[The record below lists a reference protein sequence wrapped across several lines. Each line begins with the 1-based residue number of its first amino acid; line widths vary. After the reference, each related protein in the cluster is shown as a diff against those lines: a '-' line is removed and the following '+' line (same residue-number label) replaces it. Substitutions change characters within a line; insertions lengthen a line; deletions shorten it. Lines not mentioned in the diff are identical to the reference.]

1 MFQATHDKL
10 FGIDTF
16 CSDTVCVFACRHPN
30 SSDPLDRLAL
40 SNPANETSNSVTNAD
55 DVQVKSIHDVLEQ
68 YRKVAFD
75 EYDKGAHFERLMQA
89 FLKTE
94 PQYEALYDEVWRWT
108 EYPERGTRPDTGI
121 DLVARNRDTREL
133 TAIQCK
139 FFSPKTTVTKGMLD
153 SFLSASGKN
162 TAEGLPEFTSRL
174 IISTSDTWG
183 KNAEDAI
190 VGQSVPVERLRV
202 QDLDDSSIDWSQF
215 VWNEPEKL
223 EKKLLKTP
231 FDYQTVAIDDVVA
244 GFADRDRGKL
254 IMACGTGKTFT
265 SLRLAEKVVPL
276 GGTVLFLVPSIALLS
291 QTLKEWT
298 IQAEESMRSFAVCSD
313 VSVGKRR
320 TEEDIPVTDLAF
332 PATTDASALVKQYG
346 SGNAADKITVIF
358 STYQSLSVVAKAQ
371 GMGLPE
377 FDLIVCD
384 EAHRTTGA
392 AMSDDDES
400 AFMKVHDQDFLRGK
414 KRLYMTATPRIFSDG
429 TRKKAGEIG
438 AKLADMDDET
448 VYGPEFHRL
457 GFGQAVS
464 MGRLTD
470 YKVLVLAVDEGF
482 VAREFQSLMSQ
493 DGYELAMEDT
503 AKIVGTWNGLS
514 KRSVIPGE
522 YEDDP
527 SPMQRAVMFAKD
539 IATSRK
545 LADAFQQVVEGE
557 IERIE
562 SSGDGTSRLL
572 HAEARHVDGTQ
583 SMLVRNEKL
592 DWLKEPSPES
602 TVRIL
607 SNAKCLSEGVDVPA
621 LDAVMFMNPRKSV
634 VDVVQSVGRV
644 MRKMAGKKF
653 GYVILPI
660 GIPSGVEPAEALNNN
675 DKYRVV
681 WQVLQALRAHDERFD
696 AEVNKI
702 DLTKKTSRLM
712 VDVIGAHGSSSGD
725 DEDSA
730 TKGADRVQTALKLD
744 FSKIEAWR
752 EAILSKIVQKV
763 GQRRYWENW
772 ATDVAAIAEAHS
784 TRINALVKGDNK
796 LIRDEFEAFTEGLRL
811 NLNPDISHDDAVQMI
826 SQHLITQPVFDAL
839 FEGYAFS
846 ENNPVSLVMNA
857 MVKVLDGENLEN
869 ETSKLESFYESV
881 RTRASGI
888 DDAAAKQTIVKDLY
902 EKFFSTAF
910 SKTSEKLGI
919 VYTPNEIVD
928 FIIHS
933 VNDILK
939 DEFNATLSDE
949 GIHILDPFTGTGTF
963 IVRLLQSG
971 LIKPHDLA
979 RKYRYELHA
988 NEIVLL
994 AYYVAA
1000 INIEETY
1007 HSLRGGEYVPFDGI
1021 VLTDTFQMFEDDDE
1035 LDDMGIFQANNDRVI
1050 AQKERDI
1057 RVIIGNPPY
1066 SAGQKTGNDDNAN
1079 NEYRTLDGKIRDT
1092 YAKRSTATNKN
1103 NLYDSYIRAIRWASD
1118 RIGDE
1123 GIVAYVS
1130 NGGYIDGNTADG
1142 LRLSLTDEFTS
1153 IYIFNLRG
1161 NQRTAGEQSRREG
1174 GKVFGSGSRATI
1186 AIAVFVKNPAKQ
1198 TPGNVYYHDIGDY
1211 LTREQKL
1218 GKIAGFGSLST
1229 VPWKQIEPSAEGD
1242 WTTHRRTDFAGF
1254 APLGTKRGEASP
1266 VARVFR
1272 EYSLGVKTSR
1282 DAWVSNFSRAAVI
1295 ASTERFVEFFN
1306 SQVVESEFAKSSGM
1320 DFAQDMDAKR
1330 MSWNRPDISRLANGR
1345 SLQFDKKRVFPESY
1359 RPFQRTH
1366 IAFDRSLNDM
1376 VYRLDVMFPNP
1387 QTDNFGIVATG
1398 VGAAM
1403 EFTCLVVAGI
1413 PDLASFGAQT
1423 NAQFFPRFTY
1433 HAIEHDPSALFP
1445 GDGTLGVFDEMDG
1458 KLTASA
1464 QSGYERIDNIT
1475 DEILTDY
1482 RQSFGKGVSKD
1493 DIFFYVY
1500 ALLHS
1505 REYRVEFEADLKKML
1520 PRVPK
1525 VKAFREFVKAGRELS
1540 RLHLDYETVEPY
1552 PLTEIA
1558 KTDASLRVIK
1568 MRYAKEGKQENKTS
1582 IVYNDDITLTGI
1594 PEAAQEYMV
1603 GSRSALDWII
1613 ERYQVK
1619 TDKASGII
1627 NDPNDWGD
1635 EHDDT
1640 RYIINLV
1647 KRIAAVSVETVKIV
1661 KGLPSLEVI
1670 A

>member
-1 MFQATHDKL
+1 MT
-10 FGIDTF
+10 
-16 CSDTVCVFACRHPN
+16 N
-30 SSDPLDRLAL
+30 SSI
-40 SNPANETSNSVTNAD
+40 T
-55 DVQVKSIHDVLEQ
+55 SIHDILDQ

-89 FLKTE
+89 FLRTE
-94 PQYEALYDEVWRWT
+94 PQYAELYDEVWRWS
-108 EYPERGTRPDTGI
+108 EYPERGNRPDTGV
-121 DLVARNRDTREL
+121 DLVARSRDTGEL

-139 FFSPKTTVTKGMLD
+139 FFAPSTTVTKAMLD
-153 SFLSASGKN
+153 SFLSASGKM
-162 TAEGLPEFTSRL
+162 TVDYTPEFTSRL
-174 IISTSDTWG
+174 VISTSDTWG

-190 VGQSVPVERLRV
+190 AGQSIPVERLRV

-215 VWNEPEKL
+215 VWNEPARL
-223 EKKLLKTP
+223 EKKRLKTP
-231 FDYQTVAIDDVVA
+231 FDYQRTAIDDVVT

-298 IQAEESMRSFAVCSD
+298 IQAEVPMRSFAVCSD

-332 PATTDASALVKQYG
+332 PSTTNASALVKQFASGDG
-346 SGNAADKITVIF
+346 SDKLTVIF
-358 STYQSLSVVAKAQ
+358 STYQSLPVIAQAQ

-377 FDLIVCD
+377 FDLIVSD

-400 AFMKVHDQDFLRGK
+400 AFMKVHDQTFVQGN

-438 AKLADMDDET
+438 AKLADMDDEA

-470 YKVLVLAVDEGF
+470 YKVLVLAVDESF
-482 VAREFQSLMSQ
+482 VAREFQSLMSR

-545 LADAFQQVVEGE
+545 LSDAFQQVVEGE

-562 SSGDGTSRLL
+562 ASGEDTSRLL

-660 GIPSGVEPAEALNNN
+660 AIPGGVEPDEALNNN
-675 DKYRVV
+675 DKYRIV

-702 DLTKKTSRLM
+702 DLTKKTNRLM
-712 VDVIGAHGSSSGD
+712 VDVIGAGGGKSD
-725 DEDSA
+725 DEEDSA
-730 TKGADRVQTALKLD
+730 TKGANKVQGALQLD

-752 EAILSKIVQKV
+752 DAILSKIVQKV

-772 ATDVAAIAEAHS
+772 AKDVGEIAQAHS
-784 TRINALVKGDNK
+784 ARINALVKGDNK
-796 LIRDEFEAFTEGLRL
+796 RIREEFEAFTEGLRL
-811 NLNPDISHDDAVQMI
+811 NLNPDISHADAVQML

-846 ENNPVSLVMNA
+846 ENNPVSQVMNA
-857 MVKVLDGENLEN
+857 MVEVLDGENLEN
-869 ETSKLESFYESV
+869 ETTKLESFYESV
-881 RTRASGI
+881 RVRAAGI
-888 DDAAAKQTIVKDLY
+888 DDAAAKQTIVKELY

-939 DEFNATLSDE
+939 DEFDTSISDE
-949 GIHILDPFTGTGTF
+949 GVHVLDPFTGTGTF

-1007 HSLRGGEYVPFDGI
+1007 HALRGGEYVPFDGI

-1066 SAGQKTGNDDNAN
+1066 SKGQSSGNDDNAN
-1079 NEYRTLDGKIRDT
+1079 NSYPTLDGRIRDT

-1142 LRLSLTDEFTS
+1142 LRLSLIDEFTS
-1153 IYIFNLRG
+1153 VYIFNLRG

-1186 AIAVFVKNPAKQ
+1186 AIAIFVKNPKQQ
-1198 TPGNVYYHDIGDY
+1198 TPGSLYYYDIGDY
-1211 LTREQKL
+1211 LDTKQKL
-1218 GKIAGFGSLST
+1218 ARIAVFGSVASL
-1229 VPWKQIEPSAEGD
+1229 PWKQIEPSPEGD
-1242 WTTHRRTDFAGF
+1242 WTANRSVAFGGF
-1254 APLGTKRGEASP
+1254 SPIGEKDKTKSRETRYFHSFSRGLAT
-1266 VARVFR
+1266 A
-1272 EYSLGVKTSR
+1272 R
-1282 DAWVSNFSRAAVI
+1282 DAWVQNYSEALVRSNVIRMVDFYNSEVERAALEG
-1295 ASTERFVEFFN
+1295 TRYLRDNDGTRF
-1306 SQVVESEFAKSSGM
+1306 
-1320 DFAQDMDAKR
+1320 
-1330 MSWNRPDISRLANGR
+1330 SWNHG
-1345 SLQFDKKRVFPESY
+1345 DKKRIESRKRLSVPSEPPRVATY
-1359 RPFQRTH
+1359 RAYQRSYVE
-1366 IAFDRSLNDM
+1366 FDRDLNDA
-1376 VYRLDVMFPNP
+1376 VYRLEEAFPVRGAENS
-1387 QTDNFGIVATG
+1387 GIVVTG

-1403 EFTCLVVAGI
+1403 DFTALLVDSI
-1413 PDLASFGAQT
+1413 PDLSIFGAQT
-1423 NAQFFPRFTY
+1423 NAQFFPRYTY
-1433 HAIEHDPSALFP
+1433 RAVERDPSSLFP
-1445 GDGTLGVFDEMDG
+1445 EDGTLGVFDEMDG
-1458 KLTASA
+1458 KLTATA
-1464 QSGYERIDNIT
+1464 TPGFERIDNIT

-1482 RQSFGKGVSKD
+1482 RQSFREGVSKD

-1500 ALLHS
+1500 GLLHS
-1505 REYRVEFEADLKKML
+1505 RQYRAQFEADLKKMM
-1520 PRVPK
+1520 PRIPK
-1525 VKAFREFVKAGRELS
+1525 VKAFKQFVEAGRALS
-1540 RLHLDYETVEPY
+1540 ELHLNYETVEPY
-1552 PLTEIA
+1552 PLIENVTPN
-1558 KTDASLRVIK
+1558 ASLRVIK
-1568 MRYAKEGKQENKTS
+1568 MRYAKEGRQDNKTT
-1582 IVYNDDITLTGI
+1582 IIYNDDITLAGI
-1594 PEAAQEYMV
+1594 PEEAQEYRL

-1619 TDKASGII
+1619 TDKASGIV
-1627 NDPNDWGD
+1627 NDPNAWGD
-1635 EHDDT
+1635 EHGDP
-1640 RYIINLV
+1640 RYILDLI
-1647 KRIAAVSVETVKIV
+1647 KRITTVSVETVKIV
-1661 KGLPSLEVI
+1661 SGLPSLEVVG

>member
-1 MFQATHDKL
+1 MK
-10 FGIDTF
+10 
-16 CSDTVCVFACRHPN
+16 
-30 SSDPLDRLAL
+30 
-40 SNPANETSNSVTNAD
+40 NPSIA
-55 DVQVKSIHDVLEQ
+55 SIHDVLDQ

-89 FLKTE
+89 FLRTE
-94 PQYEALYDEVWRWT
+94 PQYAELYDEVWRWS
-108 EYPERGTRPDTGI
+108 EYPKRGTRPDTGV
-121 DLVARNRDTREL
+121 DLVARSRDTGEL

-139 FFSPKTTVTKGMLD
+139 FFAPSTTVTKAMLD
-153 SFLSASGKN
+153 SFLSASGKM
-162 TAEGLPEFTSRL
+162 TVDYTPEFASRL
-174 IISTSDTWG
+174 VISTSDTWG

-190 VGQSVPVERLRV
+190 AGQSIPVERLRV

-215 VWNEPEKL
+215 VWDEPARL
-223 EKKLLKTP
+223 EKKRLKTP
-231 FDYQTVAIDDVVA
+231 FDYQRTAIDDVVA

-265 SLRLAEKVVPL
+265 SLRLAERIVPL
-276 GGTVLFLVPSIALLS
+276 GGTVLFLMPSIALLS

-298 IQAEESMRSFAVCSD
+298 IQAEVPMRSFAVCSD

-332 PATTDASALVKQYG
+332 PATTNASALVKQFTSGDG
-346 SGNAADKITVIF
+346 SDKLTVIF
-358 STYQSLSVVAKAQ
+358 STYQSLPVISKAQ
-371 GMGLPE
+371 EMGLPE
-377 FDLIVCD
+377 FDLIVSD

-400 AFMKVHDQDFLRGK
+400 AFIKVHDQTFVQGK

-429 TRKKAGEIG
+429 TRKKAGEID
-438 AKLADMDDET
+438 AKLADMDDEA

-470 YKVLVLAVDEGF
+470 YKVLVLAVDESF

-545 LADAFQQVVEGE
+545 LSDAFQQVVEGE
-557 IERIE
+557 IDRIE
-562 SSGDGTSRLL
+562 ASGEDTSRLL

-660 GIPSGVEPAEALNNN
+660 AIPGGIEPDEALNNN

-702 DLTKKTSRLM
+702 DLTKKTNRLM
-712 VDVIGAHGSSSGD
+712 VDVIGAGGGKSD
-725 DEDSA
+725 DEEDSA
-730 TKGADRVQTALKLD
+730 TKGADKVQGALQLD

-752 EAILSKIVQKV
+752 DAILSKIVQKV

-772 ATDVAAIAEAHS
+772 AKDVGEIAQAHS
-784 TRINALVKGDNK
+784 ERINALVKGDNK

-811 NLNPDISHDDAVQMI
+811 NLNPDITHDDAVQML

-846 ENNPVSLVMNA
+846 ENNPVSQVMNA
-857 MVKVLDGENLEN
+857 MVQVLDGENLEN
-869 ETSKLESFYESV
+869 ETTKLESFYESV
-881 RTRASGI
+881 RVRASGI
-888 DDAAAKQTIVKDLY
+888 DDAAAKQTIVKELY

-939 DEFNATLSDE
+939 DEFDTSISDE
-949 GIHILDPFTGTGTF
+949 GVHVLDPFTGTGTF

-1007 HSLRGGEYVPFDGI
+1007 HALRGGEYVPFDGI

-1066 SAGQKTGNDDNAN
+1066 SAGQKSGNDDNAN
-1079 NEYRTLDGKIRDT
+1079 NSYPTLDGKIRDT

-1130 NGGYIDGNTADG
+1130 NGGYIDSNTADG
-1142 LRLSLTDEFTS
+1142 LRLSLIDEFTS
-1153 IYIFNLRG
+1153 VFVFNLRG

-1186 AIAVFVKNPAKQ
+1186 AIAIFVKNPQHQ
-1198 TPGNVYYHDIGDY
+1198 TPGTLYYYDIGDY
-1211 LTREQKL
+1211 LDTRQKL
-1218 GKIAGFGSLST
+1218 SKIAGFRSAT
-1229 VPWKQIEPSAEGD
+1229 VLPWKQIEPTLEGD
-1242 WTTHRRTDFAGF
+1242 WTSRRNNEFAKF
-1254 APLGTKRGEASP
+1254 TPIGEKDKAKSRET
-1266 VARVFR
+1266 RVFGS
-1272 EYSLGVKTSR
+1272 YSRGLATAR
-1282 DAWVSNFSRAAVI
+1282 DSWVYNFSESVVLRN
-1295 ASTERFVEFFN
+1295 ASAMVEFFN
-1306 SQVVESEFAKSSGM
+1306 GEVDRRDNAISAGKPFKRDS
-1320 DFAQDMDAKR
+1320 DATK
-1330 MSWNRPDISRLANGR
+1330 MSWNRADAVKLERGEKLATAAVTARIGI
-1345 SLQFDKKRVFPESY
+1345 Y
-1359 RPFQRTH
+1359 RPFQKQYVV
-1366 IAFDRSLNDM
+1366 FDRELNDM
-1376 VYRLDVMFPNP
+1376 VYKLNEVFPLRDAENA
-1387 QTDNFGIVATG
+1387 GIYFTG
-1398 VGAAM
+1398 LGAQKPFSALIVGA
-1403 EFTCLVVAGI
+1403 I
-1413 PDLASFGAQT
+1413 PDLNLWGSEGG
-1423 NAQFFPRFTY
+1423 QFFPRYTY
-1433 HAIEHDPSALFP
+1433 RAIESDPSSLFP
-1445 GDGTLGVFDEMDG
+1445 EDGTLGVFDETNA
-1458 KLTASA
+1458 KLTMPDTP
-1464 QSGYERIDNIT
+1464 GFERIDNIT

-1482 RQSFGKGVSKD
+1482 RQSFGKGVTKD

-1500 ALLHS
+1500 GLLHS
-1505 REYRVEFEADLKKML
+1505 REYRAEFEADLKKML
-1520 PRVPK
+1520 PRIPK
-1525 VKAFREFVKAGRELS
+1525 VKAFKQFVEAGRALS
-1540 RLHLDYETVEPY
+1540 DLHLNYETVEPY
-1552 PLTEIA
+1552 PLIENVTPN
-1558 KTDASLRVIK
+1558 ASLRVTK
-1568 MRYAKEGKQENKTS
+1568 MRYAKEGRQDNKTT
-1582 IVYNDDITLTGI
+1582 IIYNDDITLTDI
-1594 PEAAQEYMV
+1594 PEEAQEYLL

-1619 TDKASGII
+1619 TDKASGIV
-1627 NDPNDWGD
+1627 NDPNAWGD
-1635 EHDDT
+1635 EHGDP
-1640 RYIINLV
+1640 RYILDLI
-1647 KRIAAVSVETVKIV
+1647 KRITTVSVETVKIV
-1661 KGLPSLEVI
+1661 SGLASLEVVG

>member
-1 MFQATHDKL
+1 M
-10 FGIDTF
+10 
-16 CSDTVCVFACRHPN
+16 
-30 SSDPLDRLAL
+30 
-40 SNPANETSNSVTNAD
+40 SN
-55 DVQVKSIHDVLEQ
+55 DVHVSSIHDVLEQ

-75 EYDKGAHFERLMQA
+75 EYAKGAHFERLMQA
-89 FLKTE
+89 FLRTE
-94 PQYEALYDEVWRWT
+94 PQYAELYDEVWLWS
-108 EYPERGTRPDTGI
+108 EYPERGTRTDTGV
-121 DLVARNRDTREL
+121 DLVARNRDTGDL

-139 FFSPKTTVTKGMLD
+139 FFAPTTTVTKAMLD
-153 SFLSASGKN
+153 SFLSASGKTTEN
-162 TAEGLPEFTSRL
+162 GTPEFTSRL
-174 IISTSDTWG
+174 VISTSDKWG

-190 VGQSVPVERLRV
+190 SGQSIPVERLRV

-215 VWNEPEKL
+215 VWNEPAKL
-223 EKKLLKTP
+223 EKKRLKTP
-231 FDYQTVAIDDVVA
+231 FDYQRTAIADVVA

-276 GGTVLFLVPSIALLS
+276 GGTVLFLMPSIALLS

-298 IQAEESMRSFAVCSD
+298 IQAEVPMRSFAVCSD

-332 PATTDASALVKQYG
+332 PATTNASALVKQFDSGDG
-346 SGNAADKITVIF
+346 SDKLTVIF
-358 STYQSLSVVAKAQ
+358 STYQSLPVISKAQ

-377 FDLIVCD
+377 FDLIVSD

-400 AFMKVHDQDFLRGK
+400 AFMKVHDQSFVQGK

-438 AKLADMDDET
+438 AKLADMDDEA

-470 YKVLVLAVDEGF
+470 YKVLVLAVDESF

-514 KRSVIPGE
+514 KRSVQENE
-522 YEDDP
+522 YADDP

-557 IERIE
+557 IDRI
-562 SSGDGTSRLL
+562 GATGKDTATLL

-660 GIPSGVEPAEALNNN
+660 AIPGGVEPDEALNNN

-702 DLTKKTSRLM
+702 DLTKKTNRLM
-712 VDVIGAHGSSSGD
+712 VDVIGAGGGKSD
-725 DEDSA
+725 DEEDSA
-730 TKGADRVQTALKLD
+730 TKGADKVQSALQLD

-752 EAILSKIVQKV
+752 DAILSKIVQKV

-772 ATDVAAIAEAHS
+772 AKDVADIAQAH
-784 TRINALVKGDNK
+784 TERINALVGGDNK
-796 LIRDEFEAFTEGLRL
+796 FIRDEFEAFTEGLRL
-811 NLNPDISHDDAVQMI
+811 NLNPDISHDDAVQML

-839 FEGYAFS
+839 FEGYEFS
-846 ENNPVSLVMNA
+846 ENNPVSQVMGA
-857 MVKVLDGENLEN
+857 MVKVLEGANLGT
-869 ETSKLESFYESV
+869 ETAQLESFYESV
-881 RTRASGI
+881 RTRAAGI
-888 DDAAAKQTIVKDLY
+888 DDAAAKQTIVKELY

-939 DEFNATLSDE
+939 DEFDATLSDE

-1066 SAGQKTGNDDNAN
+1066 SKGQTSGNDDNAN
-1079 NEYRTLDGKIRDT
+1079 NSYPTLDGKIRDT

-1118 RIGDE
+1118 RIGDS
-1123 GIVAYVS
+1123 GVVAYVS

-1142 LRLSLTDEFTS
+1142 LRLSLIDEFTS
-1153 IYIFNLRG
+1153 VYIFNLRG

-1186 AIAVFVKNPAKQ
+1186 AIALFVKNPKQQ
-1198 TPGNVYYHDIGDY
+1198 TPGNLYYYDIGDY
-1211 LTREQKL
+1211 LDTKQKL
-1218 GKIAGFGSLST
+1218 SKIAGFGSAATL
-1229 VPWKQIEPSAEGD
+1229 PWKQIEPSPEGD
-1242 WTTHRRTDFAGF
+1242 WTNKRNDEFAKF
-1254 APLGTKRGEASP
+1254 TPIGEKDKAKSRET
-1266 VARVFR
+1266 RVFAS
-1272 EYSLGVKTSR
+1272 YSRGLATAR
-1282 DAWVSNFSRAAVI
+1282 DAWVYGFSRANVLANTQRMVD
-1295 ASTERFVEFFN
+1295 FYN
-1306 SQVVESEFAKSSGM
+1306 DQLAKSER
-1320 DFAQDMDAKR
+1320 AKSDGKHFYR
-1330 MSWNRPDISRLANGR
+1330 DNDPTKISWNYGDTARLEKGAPMTLDASR
-1345 SLQFDKKRVFPESY
+1345 SLYRSMY
-1359 RPFQRTH
+1359 RPFTKEFVV
-1366 IAFDRSLNDM
+1366 FDRALNDAT
-1376 VYRLDVMFPNP
+1376 YLLDRFYPAPGAENLGFYLNG
-1387 QTDNFGIVATG
+1387 THATADF
-1398 VGAAM
+1398 AALM
-1403 EFTCLVVAGI
+1403 LELLPCL
-1413 PDLASFGAQT
+1413 DLYGKGG
-1423 NAQFFPRFTY
+1423 QFFPRYTY
-1433 HAIEHDPSALFP
+1433 RAIENDPSSLFP
-1445 GDGTLGVFDEMDG
+1445 DDGTLGVFDEMDN
-1458 KLTASA
+1458 KLTAPA
-1464 QSGYERIDNIT
+1464 TSGFERIDNIT

-1482 RQSFGKGVSKD
+1482 RQAFGKGVTKD

-1500 ALLHS
+1500 GLLHS
-1505 REYRVEFEADLKKML
+1505 REYRAEFEADLKKML
-1520 PRVPK
+1520 PRIPK
-1525 VKAFREFVKAGRELS
+1525 VKAFKQFVEAGRALS
-1540 RLHLDYETVEPY
+1540 ELHLNYETVEPY
-1552 PLTEIA
+1552 PLIENATPN
-1558 KTDASLRVIK
+1558 ASLRVTK
-1568 MRYAKEGKQENKTS
+1568 MRYAKEGRQDNKTT
-1582 IVYNDDITLTGI
+1582 IIYNDGITLTGI
-1594 PEAAQEYMV
+1594 PEEAQEYLL

-1619 TDKASGII
+1619 TDKASGIV
-1627 NDPNDWGD
+1627 NDPNAWGE
-1635 EHDDT
+1635 EHGDP
-1640 RYIINLV
+1640 RYILDLI
-1647 KRIAAVSVETVKIV
+1647 KRITTVSVETVKIV
-1661 KGLPSLEVI
+1661 NGLPSLEVI
-1670 A
+1670 S

>member
-1 MFQATHDKL
+1 M
-10 FGIDTF
+10 
-16 CSDTVCVFACRHPN
+16 
-30 SSDPLDRLAL
+30 
-40 SNPANETSNSVTNAD
+40 TN
-55 DVQVKSIHDVLEQ
+55 DVEVSSIHDVLEQ

-89 FLKTE
+89 FLQTE
-94 PQYEALYDEVWRWT
+94 PQYESLYDQVWRWS
-108 EYPERGTRPDTGI
+108 EYPERGTRTDTGI
-121 DLVARNRDTREL
+121 DLVARNRDTGEL

-139 FFSPKTTVTKGMLD
+139 FFAPKTTVTKGMLD
-153 SFLSASGKN
+153 SFLSASGKM
-162 TAEGLPEFTSRL
+162 TVDFMPEFASRL
-174 IISTSDTWG
+174 VISTSDTWG

-190 VGQSVPVERLRV
+190 ADQSIPVERLRV
-202 QDLDDSSIDWSQF
+202 QDLDESSIDWSQF
-215 VWNEPEKL
+215 VWGDPGDLKKL
-223 EKKLLKTP
+223 ERKKP
-231 FDYQTVAIDDVVA
+231 FDYQREAISDVVD
-244 GFADRDRGKL
+244 GFETSERGKL

-265 SLRLAEKVVPL
+265 SLRLAEQVVPL

-298 IQAEESMRSFAVCSD
+298 IQAEVPLRSFAVCSD

-320 TEEDIPVTDLAF
+320 TEEDIPVRDLAF
-332 PATTDASALVKQYG
+332 PATTNASALVKQFSQG
-346 SGNAADKITVIF
+346 DASEKLTVVF
-358 STYQSLSVVAKAQ
+358 STYQSLPVISKAQ
-371 GMGLPE
+371 ALGLPE

-392 AMSDDDES
+392 AINSEDES
-400 AFMKVHDQDFLRGK
+400 AFMKVHDQSFVQGK

-429 TRKKAGEIG
+429 TRKKAGELG
-438 AKLADMDDET
+438 AKLADMDDEQ

-482 VAREFQSLMSQ
+482 VAREFQGLMSQ

-539 IATSRK
+539 IATSKK
-545 LADAFQQVVEGE
+545 LSDAFQQVIEGE

-562 SSGDGTSRLL
+562 ASGEDTSRLL
-572 HAEARHVDGTQ
+572 HAEAQHVDGTQ
-583 SMLVRNEKL
+583 SMLTRNEKL
-592 DWLKEPSPES
+592 DWLKEASPES

-644 MRKMAGKKF
+644 MRKMKGKKF

-660 GIPSGVEPAEALNNN
+660 AVPSDVEPDQALNNN

-702 DLTKKTSRLM
+702 DLTKKTNRLM
-712 VDVIGAHGSSSGD
+712 VDVIGAGGGKSD
-725 DEDSA
+725 DEEDSA
-730 TKGADRVQTALKLD
+730 TKGADKVQSALQLD

-752 EAILSKIVQKV
+752 DAILSKIVQKV

-772 ATDVAAIAEAHS
+772 AKDVADIAQAH
-784 TRINALVKGDNK
+784 TERINALVGGDNK
-796 LIRDEFEAFTEGLRL
+796 FIWDEFEAFTEGLRL
-811 NLNPDISHDDAVQMI
+811 NLNPDISHDDAVQML

-839 FEGYAFS
+839 FEGYEFS
-846 ENNPVSLVMNA
+846 ENNPVSQVMGA
-857 MVKVLDGENLEN
+857 MVKVLDGANLGT
-869 ETSKLESFYESV
+869 ETAQLESFYESV
-881 RTRASGI
+881 RTRAAGI
-888 DDAAAKQTIVKDLY
+888 DDAAAKQTIVKELY

-939 DEFNATLSDE
+939 DEFDATLSDE

-1066 SAGQKTGNDDNAN
+1066 SKGQTSGNDDNAN
-1079 NEYRTLDGKIRDT
+1079 NSYPTLDGKIRDT

-1118 RIGDE
+1118 RIGDS
-1123 GIVAYVS
+1123 GVVAYVS

-1142 LRLSLTDEFTS
+1142 LRLSLIDEFTS
-1153 IYIFNLRG
+1153 VYIFNLRG

-1186 AIAVFVKNPAKQ
+1186 AIALFVKNPKQQ
-1198 TPGNVYYHDIGDY
+1198 TPGNLYYYDIGDY
-1211 LTREQKL
+1211 LDTKQKL
-1218 GKIAGFGSLST
+1218 SKIAGFGSLAAL
-1229 VPWKQIEPSAEGD
+1229 PWKRIEPSPEGD
-1242 WTTHRRTDFAGF
+1242 WINKRNGDFARF
-1254 APLGTKRGEASP
+1254 TPIGEKDKAKSRE
-1266 VARVFR
+1266 ARVFATHSAGLR
-1272 EYSLGVKTSR
+1272 SNR
-1282 DAWVSNFSRAAVI
+1282 DAWVYN
-1295 ASTERFVEFFN
+1295 FN
-1306 SQVVESEFAKSSGM
+1306 SELLRRNVETTTAAFNENSNSLKEGTSQAVEVDPTKI
-1320 DFAQDMDAKR
+1320 
-1330 MSWNRPDISRLANGR
+1330 SWSDGLR
-1345 SLQFDKKRVFPESY
+1345 SLAQRGSLLSIEESAFRVALY
-1359 RPFQRTH
+1359 RPFQPQNLY
-1366 IAFDRSLNDM
+1366 FSPSLNERR
-1376 VYRLDVMFPNP
+1376 YQLPLAFPEIGLPNWGYYLTAP
-1387 QTDNFGIVATG
+1387 
-1398 VGAAM
+1398 GAGHPFSLLM
-1403 EFTCLVVAGI
+1403 TSSI
-1413 PDLASFGAQT
+1413 PDLAFWGSGSG
-1423 NAQFFPRFTY
+1423 QFFPRYTY
-1433 HAIEHDPSALFP
+1433 RVVENDPSSLFP
-1445 GDGTLGVFDEMDG
+1445 DDGTLGVFDEMDN
-1458 KLTASA
+1458 KLTAPVT
-1464 QSGYERIDNIT
+1464 SGFERIDNIT

-1482 RQSFGKGVSKD
+1482 QQSFGKGVTKD

-1500 ALLHS
+1500 GLLHS
-1505 REYRVEFEADLKKML
+1505 REYRAEFEADLKKML
-1520 PRVPK
+1520 PRIPK
-1525 VKAFREFVKAGRELS
+1525 VKAFKQFIEAGRALS
-1540 RLHLDYETVEPY
+1540 ELHLNYETVEPY
-1552 PLTEIA
+1552 PLIESATPN
-1558 KTDASLRVIK
+1558 ASLRVTK
-1568 MRYAKEGKQENKTS
+1568 MRYAKEGRQDNKTT
-1582 IVYNDDITLTGI
+1582 IIYNDDITFTGI
-1594 PEAAQEYMV
+1594 PEEAQEYLL
-1603 GSRSALDWII
+1603 GSRSALEWII

-1619 TDKASGII
+1619 TDKASGIV
-1627 NDPNDWGD
+1627 NDPNAWGE
-1635 EHDDT
+1635 EHGNP
-1640 RYIINLV
+1640 RYILDLI
-1647 KRIAAVSVETVKIV
+1647 KRITTVSVETVKIV
-1661 KGLPSLEVI
+1661 NGLPSLEVV

>member
-1 MFQATHDKL
+1 MAEPT
-10 FGIDTF
+10 IT
-16 CSDTVCVFACRHPN
+16 
-30 SSDPLDRLAL
+30 
-40 SNPANETSNSVTNAD
+40 
-55 DVQVKSIHDVLEQ
+55 SIHDVLDQ
-68 YRKVAFD
+68 YRAVAFD
-75 EYDKGAHFERLMQA
+75 EYDKGAHFERLMQS
-89 FLKTE
+89 FLQTE
-94 PQYEALYDEVWRWT
+94 PQYEALYDEVWRWS
-108 EYPERGTRPDTGI
+108 EYPDRGVRADTGI
-121 DLVARNRDTREL
+121 DLVARNRDTGEL

-153 SFLSASGKN
+153 SFLSASGKM
-162 TAEGLPEFTSRL
+162 TVDYIPEFSSRL
-174 IISTSDTWG
+174 VISTSDTWG

-190 VGQSVPVERLRV
+190 VDQSIPVERLRV
-202 QDLDDSSIDWSQF
+202 QDLDESSIDWSQF
-215 VWNEPEKL
+215 VWGEPDNLTKL
-223 EKKLLKTP
+223 DRKKP
-231 FDYQTVAIDDVVA
+231 YDYQRDAIGDVLA
-244 GFADRDRGKL
+244 GFETSERGKL

-265 SLRLAEKVVPL
+265 SLRLAESVAPT
-276 GGTVLFLVPSIALLS
+276 GGAVLFLVPSIALLS

-298 IQAEESMRSFAVCSD
+298 IQAEVPLRSFAVCSD

-320 TEEDIPVTDLAF
+320 TEEDIPVRDLAF
-332 PATTDASALVKQYG
+332 PATTNASALVKQFTQG
-346 SGNAADKITVIF
+346 DQSGKLTVVF
-358 STYQSLSVVAKAQ
+358 STYQSLPVISKAQ
-371 GMGLPE
+371 GLGLPE
-377 FDLIVCD
+377 FDLIICD

-400 AFMKVHDQDFLRGK
+400 AFMKVHDQNFVQGK

-429 TRKKAGEIG
+429 TRKKAGELG
-438 AKLADMDDET
+438 AKLADMDDEST
-448 VYGPEFHRL
+448 YGPEFHRL
-457 GFGQAVS
+457 GFGHAVS

-470 YKVLVLAVDEGF
+470 YRVLVLAVDEGF

-514 KRSVIPGE
+514 KRSVQRDE
-522 YEDDP
+522 YADDP
-527 SPMQRAVMFAKD
+527 LPMQRAVMFAKD

-545 LADAFQQVVEGE
+545 LSDAFQKVVEGE

-562 SSGDGTSRLL
+562 ASGEDTSRLL
-572 HAEARHVDGTQ
+572 HAESRHVDGTH

-592 DWLKEPSPES
+592 DWLKEASPEN

-660 GIPSGVEPAEALNNN
+660 AVPSDVEPDQALNNN

-702 DLTKKTSRLM
+702 DLTKKTNRLM
-712 VDVIGAHGSSSGD
+712 IDVIGSGGGKSDD

-730 TKGADRVQTALKLD
+730 TKGADKVQAALQLD

-752 EAILSKIVQKV
+752 DAILSKIVQKV
-763 GQRRYWENW
+763 GERRYWENW
-772 ATDVAAIAEAHS
+772 AKDVAGIAQAH
-784 TRINALVKGDNK
+784 TERINALAAGDNK
-796 LIRDEFEAFTEGLRL
+796 LIREEFEAFTEGLRL
-811 NLNPDISHDDAVQMI
+811 NLNPDISHEDAVQML

-839 FEGYAFS
+839 FEGYEFS
-846 ENNPVSLVMNA
+846 ENNPVSQVMSA
-857 MVKVLDGENLEN
+857 MVKVLDGANLGT
-869 ETSKLESFYESV
+869 ETAQLESFYDSV
-881 RTRASGI
+881 RTRAAGI
-888 DDAAAKQTIVKDLY
+888 EDPAAKQTIVKELY

-939 DEFNATLSDE
+939 EEFDATLSDE

-1007 HSLRGGEYVPFDGI
+1007 HALQGGNYVPFDGI

-1066 SAGQKTGNDDNAN
+1066 SKGQSSGNDDNAN
-1079 NEYRTLDGKIRDT
+1079 NSYPTLDGKIRDT

-1142 LRLSLTDEFTS
+1142 LRLSLIDEFTS
-1153 IYIFNLRG
+1153 VYIFNLRG
-1161 NQRTAGEQSRREG
+1161 NARTSGERRQQE
-1174 GKVFGSGSRATI
+1174 KDNVFGQGSRATI
-1186 AIAVFVKNPAKQ
+1186 AIIILVKNPKQ
-1198 TPGNVYYHDIGDY
+1198 QASGNLHYYDIGDY
-1211 LTREQKL
+1211 LDTKQKL
-1218 GKIAGFGSLST
+1218 SKIAAFGSIAGL
-1229 VPWKQIEPSAEGD
+1229 PWTQIEPSPEGD
-1242 WTTHRRTDFAGF
+1242 WTSERNDDFARFSPIGEKDKSKARQARAF
-1254 APLGTKRGEASP
+1254 AAYGRGLE
-1266 VARVFR
+1266 
-1272 EYSLGVKTSR
+1272 TSR
-1282 DAWVSNFSRAAVI
+1282 DAWVYSFSRL
-1295 ASTERFVEFFN
+1295 SLDG
-1306 SQVVESEFAKSSGM
+1306 VVQRHIDGYNDEI
-1320 DFAQDMDAKR
+1320 DRWIDAG
-1330 MSWNRPDISRLANGR
+1330 RPSHIEKFLTTGDVGVKWSR
-1345 SLQFDKKRVFPESY
+1345 SLRGHLVKERRAVFASERAVRECAY
-1359 RPFQRTH
+1359 RPFTKELVYYDSLLNH
-1366 IAFDRSLNDM
+1366 ERSQMPRFFPDEGGDNWGFYITAPGAGHKTSLLA
-1376 VYRLDVMFPNP
+1376 VDV
-1387 QTDNFGIVATG
+1387 
-1398 VGAAM
+1398 
-1403 EFTCLVVAGI
+1403 I
-1413 PDLASFGAQT
+1413 PDLAFWGSGSG
-1423 NAQFFPRFTY
+1423 QFFPRFTY
-1433 HAIEHDPSALFP
+1433 REIESDPSTLFP
-1445 GDGTLGVFDEMDG
+1445 EDGTLGVFDEMDG
-1458 KLTASA
+1458 KLTAPTVK
-1464 QSGYERIDNIT
+1464 GLERVDNIT

-1500 ALLHS
+1500 GMLHS
-1505 REYRVEFEADLKKML
+1505 REYRAEFEADLKRML
-1520 PRVPK
+1520 PRIPK
-1525 VKAFREFVKAGRELS
+1525 VKSFKQFVEAGRALS
-1540 RLHLDYETVEPY
+1540 ELHLNYETVDPY
-1552 PLTEIA
+1552 PLIENVMPN
-1558 KTDASLRVIK
+1558 ASLRVTK
-1568 MRYAKEGKQENKTS
+1568 MRYAKEGRQDNKTT
-1582 IVYNDDITLTGI
+1582 IIYNDHVTLTGI
-1594 PEAAQEYMV
+1594 PEQAHEYLL

-1619 TDKASGII
+1619 TDKASGIV
-1627 NDPNDWGD
+1627 NDPNAWGD
-1635 EHDDT
+1635 EHGDP
-1640 RYIINLV
+1640 RYIVDLV
-1647 KRIAAVSVETVKIV
+1647 KRITTVSVETVKIV
-1661 KGLPSLEVI
+1661 NGLPSLEVLG

>member
-1 MFQATHDKL
+1 MT
-10 FGIDTF
+10 
-16 CSDTVCVFACRHPN
+16 
-30 SSDPLDRLAL
+30 
-40 SNPANETSNSVTNAD
+40 NPSIT
-55 DVQVKSIHDVLEQ
+55 SIHDVLEQ
-68 YRKVAFD
+68 YRKVALD
-75 EYDKGAHFERLMQA
+75 EHDKGAHFERLMQA
-89 FLKTE
+89 FLRTE
-94 PQYEALYDEVWRWT
+94 PQYAELYDEVWRWS
-108 EYPERGTRPDTGI
+108 EYPERGTRPDTGV
-121 DLVARNRDTREL
+121 DLVARSRDTGEL

-139 FFSPKTTVTKGMLD
+139 FFAPTTTVTKPMLD
-153 SFLSASGKN
+153 SFLSASGKM
-162 TAEGLPEFTSRL
+162 TVDYTPEFASRL
-174 IISTSDTWG
+174 VISTSDTWG

-190 VGQSVPVERLRV
+190 AGQSIPVERLRV

-215 VWNEPEKL
+215 VWNEPARL
-223 EKKLLKTP
+223 EKKRLKTP
-231 FDYQTVAIDDVVA
+231 FDYQRTAIDDVVA

-276 GGTVLFLVPSIALLS
+276 GGTVLFLMPSIALLS

-298 IQAEESMRSFAVCSD
+298 IQAEVPMRSFAVCSD

-332 PATTDASALVKQYG
+332 PATTNASALVKQFTA
-346 SGNAADKITVIF
+346 GNRSDKLTVIF
-358 STYQSLSVVAKAQ
+358 STYQSLPVIAKAQ
-371 GMGLPE
+371 GLGLPE
-377 FDLIVCD
+377 FDLIVSD

-392 AMSDDDES
+392 AMSEDDES
-400 AFMKVHDQDFLRGK
+400 TFMKVHNQTFVQGK

-438 AKLADMDDET
+438 AKLADMDDEA

-470 YKVLVLAVDEGF
+470 YKVLVLAVDESF

-514 KRSVIPGE
+514 KRSVISGE

-545 LADAFQQVVEGE
+545 LSDAFQQVVEGE

-562 SSGDGTSRLL
+562 GSGEDTSRLL

-660 GIPSGVEPAEALNNN
+660 AIPGGVEPDEALNNN

-702 DLTKKTSRLM
+702 DLTKKTDRLM
-712 VDVIGAHGSSSGD
+712 VDVIGAGGGKSED
-725 DEDSA
+725 EEDSA
-730 TKGADRVQTALKLD
+730 TKGADKVQGALQLD

-752 EAILSKIVQKV
+752 DAILSKIVQKV

-772 ATDVAAIAEAHS
+772 AKDVGEIAQAHS
-784 TRINALVKGDNK
+784 ERINALVQGDNK

-811 NLNPDISHDDAVQMI
+811 NLNPDISHDDAVQML

-857 MVKVLDGENLEN
+857 MVGVLDGENLEN
-869 ETSKLESFYESV
+869 ETAKLQSFYDSV
-881 RTRASGI
+881 RLRAAGI
-888 DDAAAKQTIVKDLY
+888 DDAAAKQKIVKELY

-928 FIIHS
+928 FLIHS
-933 VNDILK
+933 VNDVLE
-939 DEFNATLSDE
+939 DEFNTSISDE
-949 GIHILDPFTGTGTF
+949 GVHVLDPFTGTGTF

-1021 VLTDTFQMFEDDDE
+1021 VLTDTFQMFETDDE

-1057 RVIIGNPPY
+1057 RVIVGNPPY
-1066 SAGQKTGNDDNAN
+1066 SAAQKSENDAN
-1079 NEYRTLDGKIRDT
+1079 KNNVYKTLDSRIRDT
-1092 YAKRSTATNKN
+1092 YAKRSTATLKY

-1118 RIGDE
+1118 RIGDS
-1123 GIVAYVS
+1123 GIIAYVS
-1130 NGGYIDGNTADG
+1130 NGGYLDANTADG
-1142 LRLSLTDEFTS
+1142 LRLSLVDEFTS
-1153 IYIFNLRG
+1153 IFIFNLRG
-1161 NQRTAGEQSRREG
+1161 NARTSGERRQQE
-1174 GKVFGSGSRATI
+1174 KDNVFGQGSRATI
-1186 AIAVFVKNPAKQ
+1186 AVALFVKNPMRSSPAKL
-1198 TPGNVYYHDIGDY
+1198 YYKDIGDY

-1218 GKIAGFGSLST
+1218 TSIAGLGSLAS
-1229 VPWKQIEPSAEGD
+1229 VPWMKLDPSPEGD
-1242 WTTHRRTDFAGF
+1242 WLSKRSTSFAHFPAIAAKDKNSRETTVFA
-1254 APLGTKRGEASP
+1254 T
-1266 VARVFR
+1266 
-1272 EYSLGVKTSR
+1272 YSHGLVTSR
-1282 DAWVSNFSRAAVI
+1282 DAWVYSYSTSALVSNVQRLIENYNAEV
-1295 ASTERFVEFFN
+1295 ERWLDTDRDN
-1306 SQVVESEFAKSSGM
+1306 SIEAKSFVST
-1320 DFAQDMDAKR
+1320 DSTRFN
-1330 MSWNRPDISRLANGR
+1330 WSRDLLARLEAGKPAEYDPSAVGR
-1345 SLQFDKKRVFPESY
+1345 EVMY
-1359 RPFQRTH
+1359 RPFSKQLSYY
-1366 IAFDRSLNDM
+1366 DPVLNTRNGKLG
-1376 VYRLDVMFPNP
+1376 VVFPTRDEVNL
-1387 QTDNFGIVATG
+1387 GIYI
-1398 VGAAM
+1398 VGMSSAVPFSSIM
-1403 EFTCLVVAGI
+1403 LNII
-1413 PDLASFGAQT
+1413 PDLHVTGAGSGG
-1423 NAQFFPRFTY
+1423 QFFPRYTY
-1433 HAIEHDPSALFP
+1433 RVIDSDPSSLFP
-1445 GDGTLGVFDEMDG
+1445 EDDTLDMFNAMDC
-1458 KLTASA
+1458 KLATPVTPSF
-1464 QSGYERIDNIT
+1464 ERIDNIT

-1482 RQSFGKGVSKD
+1482 QQSFGKGVSKD

-1500 ALLHS
+1500 GLLHS
-1505 REYRVEFEADLKKML
+1505 REYQAEFEADLKKML
-1520 PRVPK
+1520 PRIPK
-1525 VKAFREFVKAGRELS
+1525 VKAFKQFVVAGRALS
-1540 RLHLDYETVEPY
+1540 ELHLNYETVEPY
-1552 PLTEIA
+1552 PLIENVTPN
-1558 KTDASLRVIK
+1558 ASLRVTK
-1568 MRYAKEGKQENKTS
+1568 MRYAKEGRQDNKTT
-1582 IVYNDDITLTGI
+1582 IIYNDGITLTGI
-1594 PEAAQEYMV
+1594 PEEAHEYLL
-1603 GSRSALDWII
+1603 GSRSALGWII

-1619 TDKASGII
+1619 TDKASGIV
-1627 NDPNDWGD
+1627 NDPNAWGD
-1635 EHDDT
+1635 EHGDP
-1640 RYIINLV
+1640 RYILDLI
-1647 KRIAAVSVETVKIV
+1647 KRITTVSVETVNIV
-1661 KGLPSLEVI
+1661 SGLPSLEVVG

>member
-1 MFQATHDKL
+1 M
-10 FGIDTF
+10 
-16 CSDTVCVFACRHPN
+16 
-30 SSDPLDRLAL
+30 
-40 SNPANETSNSVTNAD
+40 
-55 DVQVKSIHDVLEQ
+55 
-68 YRKVAFD
+68 AFD

-89 FLKTE
+89 FLRTE
-94 PQYEALYDEVWRWT
+94 PQYAELYDEVWRWS
-108 EYPERGTRPDTGI
+108 EYPERGTRTDTGV
-121 DLVARNRDTREL
+121 DLVARNRDTGEL

-139 FFSPKTTVTKGMLD
+139 FFAPTTTVTKAMLD
-153 SFLSASGKN
+153 SFLSASGKM
-162 TAEGLPEFTSRL
+162 TEDGAPEFSSRL
-174 IISTSDTWG
+174 VISTSDKWG

-190 VGQSVPVERLRV
+190 SGQSIPVERLRV

-215 VWNEPEKL
+215 VWNEPAKL
-223 EKKLLKTP
+223 EKKRLKTP
-231 FDYQTVAIDDVVA
+231 FDYQRTAIDDVVA

-265 SLRLAEKVVPL
+265 SLRLAERVVPL
-276 GGTVLFLVPSIALLS
+276 GGTVLFLMPSIALLS

-298 IQAEESMRSFAVCSD
+298 IQAEVPMRSFAVCSD

-332 PATTDASALVKQYG
+332 PATTNASALVKQFESGDG
-346 SGNAADKITVIF
+346 SDKLTVIF
-358 STYQSLSVVAKAQ
+358 STYQSLPVISKAQ

-377 FDLIVCD
+377 FDLIVSD

-392 AMSDDDES
+392 AINSEDES
-400 AFMKVHDQDFLRGK
+400 AFMKVHDQSFVQGK

-438 AKLADMDDET
+438 AKLADMDDEA

-470 YKVLVLAVDEGF
+470 YKVLVLAVDESF

-522 YEDDP
+522 YQDDP

-557 IERIE
+557 IERIDG
-562 SSGDGTSRLL
+562 SGEDTSRLL

-592 DWLKEPSPES
+592 DWLKEPSPDS

-660 GIPSGVEPAEALNNN
+660 AIPGGVEPDEALNNN

-702 DLTKKTSRLM
+702 DLTKKTNRLM
-712 VDVIGAHGSSSGD
+712 VDVIGAGGGKGE
-725 DEDSA
+725 DEEDAA
-730 TKGADRVQTALKLD
+730 TKGADKVQGALQLD

-772 ATDVAAIAEAHS
+772 AKDVGEIAKAHAA
-784 TRINALVKGDNK
+784 RINALVNGDNK
-796 LIRDEFEAFTEGLRL
+796 RIRDEFEAFTEGLRL
-811 NLNPDISHDDAVQMI
+811 NLNPDISHDDAVQML

-846 ENNPVSLVMNA
+846 ENNPVSQVMNA
-857 MVKVLDGENLEN
+857 MVQVLDGENLEN
-869 ETSKLESFYESV
+869 ETAKLESFYESV
-881 RTRASGI
+881 RTRAAGI
-888 DDAAAKQTIVKDLY
+888 DDAAAKQTIVKELY

-928 FIIHS
+928 FILHS

-939 DEFNATLSDE
+939 DEFDTSISDE
-949 GIHILDPFTGTGTF
+949 GVHVLDPFTGTGTF

-1007 HSLRGGEYVPFDGI
+1007 HSLRGGKYVPFDGI

-1066 SAGQKTGNDDNAN
+1066 SAGQKSGNDDNAN
-1079 NEYRTLDGKIRDT
+1079 NSYPTLDAKIRDT
-1092 YAKRSTATNKN
+1092 YARQSTASLKN

-1130 NGGYIDGNTADG
+1130 NGGYIDSNTADG
-1142 LRLSLTDEFTS
+1142 LRLSLVDGFTS
-1153 IYIFNLRG
+1153 VYIFNLRG

-1174 GKVFGSGSRATI
+1174 GKVFGAGSRATI
-1186 AIAVFVKNPAKQ
+1186 AIAVLVKNPSRQSPAS
-1198 TPGNVYYHDIGDY
+1198 VYYYDIGDY

-1218 GKIAGFGSLST
+1218 SAITQFKSTAG
-1229 VPWKQIEPSAEGD
+1229 VPWRAITPSNEGD
-1242 WTTHRRTDFAGF
+1242 WINQRSSSFGSFVPIGEKDTGGAS
-1254 APLGTKRGEASP
+1254 RGI
-1266 VARVFR
+1266 RVFR
-1272 EYSLGVKTSR
+1272 THSGGLKTNR
-1282 DAWVSNFSRAAVI
+1282 DAWVYGYSIESMLGNAERLSDVYNAERERWVDAGSPKDAASFVTKDERQIKWTSGLLADMARGKAAIFDESKVRRA
-1295 ASTERFVEFFN
+1295 
-1306 SQVVESEFAKSSGM
+1306 M
-1320 DFAQDMDAKR
+1320 Y
-1330 MSWNRPDISRLANGR
+1330 RPY
-1345 SLQFDKKRVFPESY
+1345 SLQQAYFDAQMNERQG
-1359 RPFQRTH
+1359 R
-1366 IAFDRSLNDM
+1366 LNDM
-1376 VYRLDVMFPNP
+1376 FPSASSPNVGISVPAPGSSAPPFMTLMTNVMP
-1387 QTDNFGIVATG
+1387 DLG
-1398 VGAAM
+1398 
-1403 EFTCLVVAGI
+1403 LAGI
-1413 PDLASFGAQT
+1413 SAV
-1423 NAQFFPRFTY
+1423 QFFPRYTY
-1433 HAIEHDPSALFP
+1433 RAVENDPASLFP
-1445 GDGTLGVFDEMDG
+1445 EDGTLGVFDEMDG
-1458 KLTASA
+1458 KLTAPA
-1464 QSGYERIDNIT
+1464 APGFERIDNIT

-1482 RQSFGKGVSKD
+1482 RQSFGKSVTKD

-1500 ALLHS
+1500 GLLHS
-1505 REYRVEFEADLKKML
+1505 REYRAEFEADLKKML
-1520 PRVPK
+1520 PRIPK
-1525 VKAFREFVKAGRELS
+1525 VGAFKEFVKAGRALAE
-1540 RLHLDYETVEPY
+1540 LHLNYETVEPY
-1552 PLTEIA
+1552 PLIENGTPN
-1558 KTDASLRVIK
+1558 ASLRVTK
-1568 MRYAKEGKQENKTS
+1568 MRYAKEGRQENKTT
-1582 IVYNDDITLTGI
+1582 IIYNDGITLTGI
-1594 PEAAQEYMV
+1594 PEEAQEYLL

-1619 TDKASGII
+1619 TDKASGIV
-1627 NDPNDWGD
+1627 NDPNAWGD
-1635 EHDDT
+1635 ERGDP
-1640 RYIINLV
+1640 RYILDLI
-1647 KRIAAVSVETVKIV
+1647 KRITTVSVETVKIV
-1661 KGLPSLEVI
+1661 NGLPSLEVI
-1670 A
+1670 GA

>member
-1 MFQATHDKL
+1 M
-10 FGIDTF
+10 
-16 CSDTVCVFACRHPN
+16 
-30 SSDPLDRLAL
+30 
-40 SNPANETSNSVTNAD
+40 SND
-55 DVQVKSIHDVLEQ
+55 DVHVSSIHDVLEQ
-68 YRKVAFD
+68 YRKVSFD
-75 EYDKGAHFERLMQA
+75 EYAKGAHFERLMQA
-89 FLKTE
+89 FLRTE
-94 PQYEALYDEVWRWT
+94 PQYAELYDEVWLWS
-108 EYPERGTRPDTGI
+108 EYPERGVRTDTGV
-121 DLVARNRDTREL
+121 DLVARNRDTGEL

-139 FFSPKTTVTKGMLD
+139 FFAPTTTVTKAMLD
-153 SFLSASGKN
+153 SFLSASGK
-162 TAEGLPEFTSRL
+162 TTEDGLPEFTSRL
-174 IISTSDTWG
+174 VISTSDKWG

-190 VGQSVPVERLRV
+190 SGQSIPVERLRV

-215 VWNEPEKL
+215 VWNEPARL
-223 EKKLLKTP
+223 EKKRLKTP
-231 FDYQTVAIDDVVA
+231 FDYQRTAIDDVVT
-244 GFADRDRGKL
+244 GFAERDRGKL

-276 GGTVLFLVPSIALLS
+276 GGTVLFLMPSIALLS

-298 IQAEESMRSFAVCSD
+298 IQAEVPIRSFAVCSD

-320 TEEDIPVTDLAF
+320 TEEDIPITDLAF
-332 PATTDASALVKQYG
+332 PATTNASALVKQFSQGDG
-346 SGNAADKITVIF
+346 SDKLTVIF
-358 STYQSLSVVAKAQ
+358 STYQSLPVISKAQ

-377 FDLIVCD
+377 FDLIVSD

-400 AFMKVHDQDFLRGK
+400 AFMKVHDQSFVQGK

-438 AKLADMDDET
+438 AKLADMDDEA

-482 VAREFQSLMSQ
+482 VAREFQGLMSQ

-562 SSGDGTSRLL
+562 ASGEDSARLL

-660 GIPSGVEPAEALNNN
+660 GIPSGVEPDEALNNN

-702 DLTKKTSRLM
+702 DLTKKTNRLM
-712 VDVIGAHGSSSGD
+712 VDVIGAGGGKSD
-725 DEDSA
+725 DEEDSA
-730 TKGADRVQTALKLD
+730 TKGADKVQSALQLD

-752 EAILSKIVQKV
+752 DAILSKVVQKV

-784 TRINALVKGDNK
+784 TRINALVNGDNK
-796 LIRDEFEAFTEGLRL
+796 LIREEFEAFTEGLRL
-811 NLNPDISHDDAVQMI
+811 NLNPDISHDDAVQML

-846 ENNPVSLVMNA
+846 ENNPVSQVMNS

-869 ETSKLESFYESV
+869 ETVKLEAFYESV

-939 DEFNATLSDE
+939 DEFEATLSDE

-1007 HSLRGGEYVPFDGI
+1007 HALRGGEYVPFDGI

-1035 LDDMGIFQANNDRVI
+1035 LDDMGIFQANNDRVV

-1066 SAGQKTGNDDNAN
+1066 SAGQKTSNDANAN
-1079 NEYRTLDGKIRDT
+1079 NEYKTLDSRIRDT
-1092 YAKRSTATNKN
+1092 YGARSSATNKN
-1103 NLYDSYIRAIRWASD
+1103 RLFDSYLRALRWASD
-1118 RIGDE
+1118 RIGSE
-1123 GIVAYVS
+1123 GIVAFVS
-1130 NGGYIDGNTADG
+1130 NGGYIDSNSADG
-1142 LRLSLTDEFTS
+1142 VRLSIADEFTS
-1153 IYIFNLRG
+1153 VYIINLRG
-1161 NQRTAGEQSRREG
+1161 NQRTSGEQSRREG

-1186 AIAVFVKNPAKQ
+1186 AIALFVKNPQHK
-1198 TPGNVYYHDIGDY
+1198 TPAVLHYFDIGDY
-1211 LTREQKL
+1211 LSTEQKL
-1218 GKIAGFGSLST
+1218 AKLKALGALSGI
-1229 VPWKQIEPSAEGD
+1229 PWKQLEPSPEGD
-1242 WTTHRRTDFAGF
+1242 WLAQRSDKFTTFT
-1254 APLGTKRGEASP
+1254 P
-1266 VARVFR
+1266 VAAKDTKSRELRVLR
-1272 EYSLGVKTSR
+1272 LRSTGLGSGR
-1282 DAWVSNFSRAAVI
+1282 DAWVYNFSHDEMVSNVGRMISNFNFELDRWVSAGRPTSI
-1295 ASTERFVEFFN
+1295 ATFLNRDATFV
-1306 SQVVESEFAKSSGM
+1306 SWTSSLE
-1320 DFAQDMDAKR
+1320 
-1330 MSWNRPDISRLANGR
+1330 PDI
-1345 SLQFDKKRVFPESY
+1345 KRERRATLNDTATKYVAMY
-1359 RPFQRTH
+1359 RPFSLQHVYFDSQMIHRRAQLAD
-1366 IAFDRSLNDM
+1366 AFPTPAAQNLGFYTSGLGALKPFSTLM
-1376 VYRLDVMFPNP
+1376 VS
-1387 QTDNFGIVATG
+1387 
-1398 VGAAM
+1398 
-1403 EFTCLVVAGI
+1403 VV
-1413 PDLASFGAQT
+1413 PDLNLWGSEGG
-1423 NAQFFPRFTY
+1423 QFFPRYTY
-1433 HAIEHDPSALFP
+1433 RATESDPSTLFP
-1445 GDGTLGVFDEMDG
+1445 EDGTLGVFDEMDG
-1458 KLTASA
+1458 KLTAPA
-1464 QSGYERIDNIT
+1464 TPGFERIDNIT

-1500 ALLHS
+1500 GMLHS
-1505 REYRVEFEADLKKML
+1505 REYRAEFEADLKKML
-1520 PRVPK
+1520 PRIPK
-1525 VKAFREFVKAGRELS
+1525 VKAFNQFVEAGRALS
-1540 RLHLDYETVEPY
+1540 ELHLKYETVEPY
-1552 PLTEIA
+1552 PLIENVTPN
-1558 KTDASLRVIK
+1558 ASMRVTK
-1568 MRYAKEGKQENKTS
+1568 MRYAKEGRRDNKTT
-1582 IVYNDDITLTGI
+1582 IVYNEGITLTGI
-1594 PEAAQEYMV
+1594 PEEAQEYML

-1619 TDKASGII
+1619 TDKASGIV
-1627 NDPNDWGD
+1627 NDPNAWGD
-1635 EHDDT
+1635 EHGDP
-1640 RYIINLV
+1640 RYILDLI
-1647 KRIAAVSVETVKIV
+1647 KRITTVSVETVKIV
-1661 KGLPSLEVI
+1661 NGLPSLEVVG

>member
-1 MFQATHDKL
+1 MT
-10 FGIDTF
+10 
-16 CSDTVCVFACRHPN
+16 N
-30 SSDPLDRLAL
+30 SSIA
-40 SNPANETSNSVTNAD
+40 
-55 DVQVKSIHDVLEQ
+55 SIHDVLDQ

-75 EYDKGAHFERLMQA
+75 EYDKGSHFERLMQA
-89 FLKTE
+89 FLRTE
-94 PQYEALYDEVWRWT
+94 PQYAELYDRVWRWS
-108 EYPERGTRPDTGI
+108 EYPERGNRTDTGV
-121 DLVARNRDTREL
+121 DLVARNRDTGEL

-139 FFSPKTTVTKGMLD
+139 FFAPTTTVTKPMLD
-153 SFLSASGKN
+153 SFLSASGKM
-162 TAEGLPEFTSRL
+162 TVDYIPEFAGRL
-174 IISTSDTWG
+174 VISTSDKWG

-190 VGQSVPVERLRV
+190 SGQSIPIERLRV

-215 VWNEPEKL
+215 VWNEPAKL
-223 EKKLLKTP
+223 EKKRLKTP
-231 FDYQTVAIDDVVA
+231 FDYQRTAIDDVVA
-244 GFADRDRGKL
+244 GFAERDRGKL

-276 GGTVLFLVPSIALLS
+276 GGTVLFLMPSIALLS

-298 IQAEESMRSFAVCSD
+298 IQAEVPIRSFAVCSD

-320 TEEDIPVTDLAF
+320 TEEDIPITDLAF
-332 PATTDASALVKQYG
+332 PATTNASALVKQFSQGDG
-346 SGNAADKITVIF
+346 SDKLTVIF
-358 STYQSLSVVAKAQ
+358 STYQSLPVISKAQ

-377 FDLIVCD
+377 FDLIVSD

-400 AFMKVHDQDFLRGK
+400 AFMKVHDQSFVQGK

-438 AKLADMDDET
+438 AKLADMDDEA

-557 IERIE
+557 IERIA
-562 SSGDGTSRLL
+562 GLGADTSRLL
-572 HAEARHVDGTQ
+572 NAEARHVDGTQ

-592 DWLKEPSPES
+592 DWLKESSPES

-660 GIPSGVEPAEALNNN
+660 AIPGGVEPDEALNNN

-702 DLTKKTSRLM
+702 DLTKKTNRLM
-712 VDVIGAHGSSSGD
+712 VDVIGAGGGKSD
-725 DEDSA
+725 DEEDSA
-730 TKGADRVQTALKLD
+730 TKGADKVQGALQLD

-752 EAILSKIVQKV
+752 DAILSKIVQKV

-772 ATDVAAIAEAHS
+772 ATDVAEIAQAHS
-784 TRINALVKGDNK
+784 DRINALVGGENK
-796 LIRDEFEAFTEGLRL
+796 LIHEEFEAFTEGLRL
-811 NLNPDISHDDAVQMI
+811 NLNPDITHDDAVQML

-846 ENNPVSLVMNA
+846 ENNPVSQVMNR
-857 MVKVLDGENLEN
+857 MVEVLDGQNLEN
-869 ETSKLESFYESV
+869 ETDKLEQFYESV
-881 RTRASGI
+881 RTRAAGI
-888 DDAAAKQTIVKDLY
+888 DDAGAKQTIVKELY

-933 VNDILK
+933 VEDILK
-939 DEFNATLSDE
+939 DEFGSSLSDE
-949 GIHILDPFTGTGTF
+949 GVHVLDPFTGTGTF
-963 IVRLLQSG
+963 MVRLLQSG
-971 LIKPHDLA
+971 LIKQTDLA

-1007 HSLRGGEYVPFDGI
+1007 HSLQGGNYVPFDGI
-1021 VLTDTFQMFEDDDE
+1021 VLTDTFQMFEDDDKM
-1035 LDDMGIFQANNDRVI
+1035 DDLGVFAANNDRVI

-1057 RVIIGNPPY
+1057 RVVIGNPPY
-1066 SAGQKTGNDDNAN
+1066 SKGQSSGNDDNAN
-1079 NEYRTLDGKIRDT
+1079 NHYKTLDESIRDT
-1092 YAKRSTATNKN
+1092 YAARSTAKNKN

-1142 LRLSLTDEFTS
+1142 LRLSLIDEFTS
-1153 IYIFNLRG
+1153 VYVFNLRG
-1161 NQRTAGEQSRREG
+1161 HARGSGEQRRKE
-1174 GKVFGSGSRATI
+1174 KDNVFGQGSRTTI
-1186 AIAVFVKNPAKQ
+1186 AILLLVKNPKQ
-1198 TPGNVYYHDIGDY
+1198 HAPGKLYYYDIGDY
-1211 LTREQKL
+1211 LTTEQKL
-1218 GKIAGFGSLST
+1218 GKIAGFGSVSAM
-1229 VPWKQIEPSAEGD
+1229 PWKQLESSPEGD
-1242 WTTHRRTDFAGF
+1242 WIGKRSGAFAGF
-1254 APLGTKRGEASP
+1254 APIGEKDKAK
-1266 VARVFR
+1266 ARETRVFDVFSR
-1272 EYSLGVKTSR
+1272 GVETGR
-1282 DAWVSNFSRAAVI
+1282 DAWVYSSASAPLKQQVTEMISAFQDARQVWRDAGSPKDAAAFTRQPESEIKWTSTLRA
-1295 ASTERFVEFFN
+1295 EFVRDTTA
-1306 SQVVESEFAKSSGM
+1306 QVVKKHLEYVGM
-1320 DFAQDMDAKR
+1320 
-1330 MSWNRPDISRLANGR
+1330 
-1345 SLQFDKKRVFPESY
+1345 Y
-1359 RPFQRTH
+1359 RPFFKQHLYFDPILNHRQGQLRQ
-1366 IAFDRSLNDM
+1366 AFPTAGASNL
-1376 VYRLDVMFPNP
+1376 
-1387 QTDNFGIVATG
+1387 GIYVTG
-1398 VGAAM
+1398 VGS
-1403 EFTCLVVAGI
+1403 VVAFSTMMLDCT
-1413 PDLASFGAQT
+1413 PDLHLTGAGSGG
-1423 NAQFFPRFTY
+1423 QFFPRY
-1433 HAIEHDPSALFP
+1433 AYREIEDDPTTLFP
-1445 GDGTLGVFDEMDG
+1445 GSGTLPVFDEIEGRLD
-1458 KLTASA
+1458 L
-1464 QSGYERIDNIT
+1464 SGTGEDAPKYERVDNIT
-1475 DEILTDY
+1475 DEILRDY
-1482 RQSFGKGVSKD
+1482 RDAYGKSVTKD
-1493 DIFFYVY
+1493 DIFFYIY
-1500 ALLHS
+1500 GLLHS
-1505 REYRVEFEADLKKML
+1505 PEYRAEFESDLKKML
-1520 PRVPK
+1520 PRIPK

-1540 RLHLDYETVEPY
+1540 AFHLDYENVPKY
-1552 PLTEIA
+1552 PLTVTEREGA
-1558 KTDASLRVIK
+1558 PLRVTK
-1568 MRYAKEGKQENKTS
+1568 MRYGKKTEDGKKVDDKS
-1582 IVYNDDITLTGI
+1582 TVIYNDDITVSGI
-1594 PEAAQEYMV
+1594 PVEAHEYML
-1603 GSRSALDWII
+1603 GSRSALDWVL
-1613 ERYQVK
+1613 ERYQVRP
-1619 TDKASGII
+1619 DKASGIV
-1627 NDPNDWGD
+1627 NDPNAWGD
-1635 EHDDT
+1635 EHGNQ
-1640 RYIINLV
+1640 RYILELLQ
-1647 KRIAAVSVETVKIV
+1647 RITTVSVETVKIV
-1661 KGLPSLEVI
+1661 GGLPPLEVVG

>member
-1 MFQATHDKL
+1 M
-10 FGIDTF
+10 
-16 CSDTVCVFACRHPN
+16 
-30 SSDPLDRLAL
+30 LA
-40 SNPANETSNSVTNAD
+40 
-55 DVQVKSIHDVLEQ
+55 Q
-68 YRKVAFD
+68 YREVALD
-75 EYDKGAHFERLMQA
+75 EYDKGTHFERLMQA
-89 FLKTE
+89 FLRTE
-94 PQYEALYDEVWRWT
+94 PQYAELYDEVWRWS
-108 EYPERGTRPDTGI
+108 EYPERGTRPDTGV
-121 DLVARNRDTREL
+121 DLVARNRDTGEL

-139 FFSPKTTVTKGMLD
+139 FFSPATTVTKPMLD
-153 SFLSASGKN
+153 SFLSASGKL
-162 TAEGLPEFTSRL
+162 TVDYIPEFSSRL
-174 IISTSDTWG
+174 VISTSDKWG

-190 VGQSVPVERLRV
+190 AGQSIPVERLRV

-215 VWNEPEKL
+215 VWNDPAKL
-223 EKKLLKTP
+223 EKKRLKTP
-231 FDYQTVAIDDVVA
+231 FDYQRTAIDDVVA

-276 GGTVLFLVPSIALLS
+276 GGTVLFLMPSIALLS

-298 IQAEESMRSFAVCSD
+298 IQAEVPMRSFAVCSD

-332 PATTDASALVKQYG
+332 PATTNASALVKQFDSGDG
-346 SGNAADKITVIF
+346 SDKLTVIF
-358 STYQSLSVVAKAQ
+358 STYQSLPVISKAQ

-377 FDLIVCD
+377 FDLIVSD

-400 AFMKVHDQDFLRGK
+400 AFMKVHDQTFVQGK

-438 AKLADMDDET
+438 AKLADMDDEA

-470 YKVLVLAVDEGF
+470 YKVLVLAVDESF

-522 YEDDP
+522 YQDDP

-545 LADAFQQVVEGE
+545 LSDAFQQVVEGE
-557 IERIE
+557 IDRIE
-562 SSGDGTSRLL
+562 ASGEDTSRLL

-660 GIPSGVEPAEALNNN
+660 AIPGGVEPDEALNNN

-702 DLTKKTSRLM
+702 DLTKKTNRLM
-712 VDVIGAHGSSSGD
+712 VDVIGAGGGKSED
-725 DEDSA
+725 EEDSA
-730 TKGADRVQTALKLD
+730 TKGADKVQGALQLD

-752 EAILSKIVQKV
+752 DAILSKIVQKV

-772 ATDVAAIAEAHS
+772 AKDVGEIAQAHS
-784 TRINALVKGDNK
+784 ERINALVKGDNK

-811 NLNPDISHDDAVQMI
+811 NLNPDISHDDAVQML

-846 ENNPVSLVMNA
+846 ENNPVSQVMNA

-869 ETSKLESFYESV
+869 ETTKLESFYESV
-881 RTRASGI
+881 RVRAAGI
-888 DDAAAKQTIVKDLY
+888 DDAAAKQTIVKELY

-939 DEFNATLSDE
+939 DEFDTSLSDE
-949 GIHILDPFTGTGTF
+949 GVHILDPFTGTGTF
-963 IVRLLQSG
+963 VVRLLQSG

-988 NEIVLL
+988 NELVLL

-1007 HSLRGGEYVPFDGI
+1007 HALQGGNYVPFDGI
-1021 VLTDTFQMFEDDDE
+1021 VLTDTFQMFEADDE

-1066 SAGQKTGNDDNAN
+1066 SKGQTSGNDDNAN
-1079 NEYRTLDGKIRDT
+1079 NSYPTLDGKIRDT
-1092 YAKRSTATNKN
+1092 YAKRSTAKNKN

-1123 GIVAYVS
+1123 GVVAYVS

-1142 LRLSLTDEFTS
+1142 VRLSLVDEFTS
-1153 IYIFNLRG
+1153 VYIFNLRG
-1161 NQRTAGEQSRREG
+1161 NARTSGEKRRME
-1174 GKVFGSGSRATI
+1174 KDNVFGQGTRTTVAV
-1186 AIAVFVKNPAKQ
+1186 AILVKNPKRP
-1198 TPGNVYYHDIGDY
+1198 TPGNLYYYDIGDY
-1211 LTREQKL
+1211 LDLEQKL
-1218 GKIAGFGSLST
+1218 SKVAGFGSLAAL
-1229 VPWKQIEPSAEGD
+1229 PWKQIEPSSEGD
-1242 WTTHRRTDFAGF
+1242 WTSKRNYEFARY
-1254 APLGTKRGEASP
+1254 APIGEKAKTKARET
-1266 VARVFR
+1266 RVFALH
-1272 EYSLGVKTSR
+1272 SGGLKTNR
-1282 DAWVSNFSRAAVI
+1282 DAWVYSFSQLSLRDNVQRVI
-1295 ASTERFVEFFN
+1295 ARFNLVAKGSSREALTGGST
-1306 SQVVESEFAKSSGM
+1306 
-1320 DFAQDMDAKR
+1320 
-1330 MSWNRPDISRLANGR
+1330 DISWSAGLR
-1345 SLQFDKKRVFPESY
+1345 SLSERGVQLAYQTEHERVALY
-1359 RPFQRTH
+1359 RPFQKARLYFSSEFNERRYQLPAFTPASGLQNVGIYLTSPSTH
-1366 IAFDRSLNDM
+1366 
-1376 VYRLDVMFPNP
+1376 FPEFAALM
-1387 QTDNFGIVATG
+1387 TDAV
-1398 VGAAM
+1398 
-1403 EFTCLVVAGI
+1403 
-1413 PDLASFGAQT
+1413 PDLHLLDTG
-1423 NAQFFPRFTY
+1423 QFFPRYTY
-1433 HAIEHDPSALFP
+1433 RAIESDPSSLFP
-1445 GDGTLGVFDEMDG
+1445 EDGTLGVFDEMDG
-1458 KLTASA
+1458 KLTVPATP
-1464 QSGYERIDNIT
+1464 GFERIDNIT

-1482 RQSFGKGVSKD
+1482 RQSFGKGLTKD

-1500 ALLHS
+1500 GLLHS
-1505 REYRVEFEADLKKML
+1505 SEYRAEFEADLKKML
-1520 PRVPK
+1520 PRIPK
-1525 VKAFREFVKAGRELS
+1525 VRAFKQFVEAGRALS
-1540 RLHLDYETVEPY
+1540 ELHLNYETVEPY
-1552 PLTEIA
+1552 PLIENITP
-1558 KTDASLRVIK
+1558 DASLRITK
-1568 MRYAKEGKQENKTS
+1568 MRYAKEGRQNNKAT
-1582 IVYNDDITLTGI
+1582 IIYNDGITLTGI
-1594 PEAAQEYMV
+1594 PEEAQEYLL

-1619 TDKASGII
+1619 TDKASGIV
-1627 NDPNDWGD
+1627 NDPNAWGD
-1635 EHDDT
+1635 EHGDP
-1640 RYIINLV
+1640 RYILDLI
-1647 KRIAAVSVETVKIV
+1647 KRITTVSVETVKIV
-1661 KGLPSLEVI
+1661 NGLPSLEVVG

>member
-1 MFQATHDKL
+1 M
-10 FGIDTF
+10 
-16 CSDTVCVFACRHPN
+16 
-30 SSDPLDRLAL
+30 
-40 SNPANETSNSVTNAD
+40 
-55 DVQVKSIHDVLEQ
+55 LEQ

-75 EYDKGAHFERLMQA
+75 QYDKGSHFERLMQA
-89 FLKTE
+89 FLRTE
-94 PQYEALYDEVWRWT
+94 PQYAELYDEVWRWS
-108 EYPERGTRPDTGI
+108 EYPERGTRVDTGV
-121 DLVARNRDTREL
+121 DLVARSRDTGEL

-139 FFSPKTTVTKGMLD
+139 FFAPTTTVTKPMLD
-153 SFLSASGKN
+153 SFLSASGKM
-162 TAEGLPEFTSRL
+162 TVDYTPEFAARVV
-174 IISTSDTWG
+174 ISTSDSWG

-190 VGQSVPVERLRV
+190 SGQSIPVERLRV

-215 VWNEPEKL
+215 VWDDPTKL
-223 EKKLLKTP
+223 EKKPLKTP

-244 GFADRDRGKL
+244 GFAERDRGKL

-298 IQAEESMRSFAVCSD
+298 IQAEVPMRSFAVCSD
-313 VSVGKRR
+313 ASVGKRR

-332 PATTDASALVKQYG
+332 PATTNASALVKQFSQG
-346 SGNAADKITVIF
+346 DGADKLTVVF
-358 STYQSLSVVAKAQ
+358 STYQSLPVISKAQ

-377 FDLIVCD
+377 FDLIVSD

-392 AMSDDDES
+392 AMSNDDES
-400 AFMKVHDQDFLRGK
+400 AFMKVHDQTFVQGK

-438 AKLADMDDET
+438 AKLADMDDEA

-482 VAREFQSLMSQ
+482 VAREFQGLMSQ

-562 SSGDGTSRLL
+562 ASGENSARLL

-660 GIPSGVEPAEALNNN
+660 GIPSGVEPDEALNNN

-702 DLTKKTSRLM
+702 DLTKKTNRLM
-712 VDVIGAHGSSSGD
+712 VDVIGAGGDKSD
-725 DEDSA
+725 DEKDSA
-730 TKGADRVQTALKLD
+730 TKGADKVQSALQLD

-752 EAILSKIVQKV
+752 DAILSKVVQKV

-784 TRINALVKGDNK
+784 ARINALVKGDNK
-796 LIRDEFEAFTEGLRL
+796 LIREEFEAFTEGLRL
-811 NLNPDISHDDAVQMI
+811 NLNPDISHDDAVQML

-846 ENNPVSLVMNA
+846 ENNPVSQVMNS

-869 ETSKLESFYESV
+869 ETVKLEAFYESV

-928 FIIHS
+928 FIVHS

-939 DEFNATLSDE
+939 DEFDATLSDE
-949 GIHILDPFTGTGTF
+949 GIHILDPAFMRKSGVSRDSEWVARARTIRSRTLRGPIHRTATLRSRRARQT
-963 IVRLLQSG
+963 IV
-971 LIKPHDLA
+971 
-979 RKYRYELHA
+979 
-988 NEIVLL
+988 
-994 AYYVAA
+994 
-1000 INIEETY
+1000 
-1007 HSLRGGEYVPFDGI
+1007 SLRP
-1021 VLTDTFQMFEDDDE
+1021 
-1035 LDDMGIFQANNDRVI
+1035 
-1050 AQKERDI
+1050 
-1057 RVIIGNPPY
+1057 
-1066 SAGQKTGNDDNAN
+1066 
-1079 NEYRTLDGKIRDT
+1079 
-1092 YAKRSTATNKN
+1092 
-1103 NLYDSYIRAIRWASD
+1103 
-1118 RIGDE
+1118 
-1123 GIVAYVS
+1123 
-1130 NGGYIDGNTADG
+1130 
-1142 LRLSLTDEFTS
+1142 
-1153 IYIFNLRG
+1153 
-1161 NQRTAGEQSRREG
+1161 
-1174 GKVFGSGSRATI
+1174 
-1186 AIAVFVKNPAKQ
+1186 
-1198 TPGNVYYHDIGDY
+1198 
-1211 LTREQKL
+1211 
-1218 GKIAGFGSLST
+1218 
-1229 VPWKQIEPSAEGD
+1229 
-1242 WTTHRRTDFAGF
+1242 
-1254 APLGTKRGEASP
+1254 
-1266 VARVFR
+1266 
-1272 EYSLGVKTSR
+1272 
-1282 DAWVSNFSRAAVI
+1282 
-1295 ASTERFVEFFN
+1295 
-1306 SQVVESEFAKSSGM
+1306 
-1320 DFAQDMDAKR
+1320 
-1330 MSWNRPDISRLANGR
+1330 
-1345 SLQFDKKRVFPESY
+1345 
-1359 RPFQRTH
+1359 
-1366 IAFDRSLNDM
+1366 
-1376 VYRLDVMFPNP
+1376 
-1387 QTDNFGIVATG
+1387 
-1398 VGAAM
+1398 
-1403 EFTCLVVAGI
+1403 
-1413 PDLASFGAQT
+1413 
-1423 NAQFFPRFTY
+1423 
-1433 HAIEHDPSALFP
+1433 
-1445 GDGTLGVFDEMDG
+1445 
-1458 KLTASA
+1458 
-1464 QSGYERIDNIT
+1464 
-1475 DEILTDY
+1475 
-1482 RQSFGKGVSKD
+1482 
-1493 DIFFYVY
+1493 
-1500 ALLHS
+1500 
-1505 REYRVEFEADLKKML
+1505 
-1520 PRVPK
+1520 
-1525 VKAFREFVKAGRELS
+1525 
-1540 RLHLDYETVEPY
+1540 
-1552 PLTEIA
+1552 
-1558 KTDASLRVIK
+1558 
-1568 MRYAKEGKQENKTS
+1568 
-1582 IVYNDDITLTGI
+1582 
-1594 PEAAQEYMV
+1594 
-1603 GSRSALDWII
+1603 
-1613 ERYQVK
+1613 
-1619 TDKASGII
+1619 
-1627 NDPNDWGD
+1627 
-1635 EHDDT
+1635 
-1640 RYIINLV
+1640 
-1647 KRIAAVSVETVKIV
+1647 
-1661 KGLPSLEVI
+1661 
-1670 A
+1670 

>member
-1 MFQATHDKL
+1 MT
-10 FGIDTF
+10 
-16 CSDTVCVFACRHPN
+16 
-30 SSDPLDRLAL
+30 
-40 SNPANETSNSVTNAD
+40 NPTIT
-55 DVQVKSIHDVLEQ
+55 SIHDVLDQ

-89 FLKTE
+89 FLRTE
-94 PQYEALYDEVWRWT
+94 PQYAELYDEVWRWS
-108 EYPERGTRPDTGI
+108 EYPERGTRPDTGV
-121 DLVARNRDTREL
+121 DLVARSRDTGEL

-139 FFSPKTTVTKGMLD
+139 FFAPTTTVTKPMLD
-153 SFLSASGKN
+153 SFLSASGKM
-162 TAEGLPEFTSRL
+162 TVDYTPEFASRL
-174 IISTSDTWG
+174 VISTSDTWG

-190 VGQSVPVERLRV
+190 VGQSIPVERLRV

-215 VWNEPEKL
+215 VWNEPARL
-223 EKKLLKTP
+223 EKKRLKTP
-231 FDYQTVAIDDVVA
+231 FDYQRTAIDDVVA

-276 GGTVLFLVPSIALLS
+276 GGTVLFLMPSIALLS

-298 IQAEESMRSFAVCSD
+298 IQAEVPMRSFAVCSD

-332 PATTDASALVKQYG
+332 PATTNASALVKQFT
-346 SGNAADKITVIF
+346 SGNGLDKLTVIF
-358 STYQSLSVVAKAQ
+358 STYQSLPVISKAQ

-377 FDLIVCD
+377 FDLIVSD

-400 AFMKVHDQDFLRGK
+400 AFMKVHDQTFVQGK

-438 AKLADMDDET
+438 AKLADMDDEA

-457 GFGQAVS
+457 GFGHAVS

-470 YKVLVLAVDEGF
+470 YKVLVLAVDESF

-545 LADAFQQVVEGE
+545 LSDAFQQVVEGE

-562 SSGDGTSRLL
+562 ELGEDTSRLL

-660 GIPSGVEPAEALNNN
+660 AIPGGVEPDEALNNN

-702 DLTKKTSRLM
+702 DLTKKTNRLM
-712 VDVIGAHGSSSGD
+712 VDVIGAGGGKGD
-725 DEDSA
+725 DEEDSA
-730 TKGADRVQTALKLD
+730 TKGADKVQGALQLD

-752 EAILSKIVQKV
+752 DAILSKIVQKV

-772 ATDVAAIAEAHS
+772 ATDVAAIAQAHS
-784 TRINALVKGDNK
+784 ERINALVQGENK

-811 NLNPDISHDDAVQMI
+811 NLNPDISHDDAVQML

-846 ENNPVSLVMNA
+846 ENNPVSQVMNA

-869 ETSKLESFYESV
+869 ETTKLESFYESV
-881 RTRASGI
+881 RVRAAGI
-888 DDAAAKQTIVKDLY
+888 NDAAAKQTIVKELY

-939 DEFNATLSDE
+939 DEFDTSISDE
-949 GIHILDPFTGTGTF
+949 GVHVLDPFTGTGTF

-1066 SAGQKTGNDDNAN
+1066 SAAQKSENDAN
-1079 NEYRTLDGKIRDT
+1079 KNNVYKTLDSRIRDT
-1092 YAKRSTATNKN
+1092 YAKLSTATLKY

-1118 RIGDE
+1118 RIGDS
-1123 GIVAYVS
+1123 GVVAYVS
-1130 NGGYIDGNTADG
+1130 NGGYLDANTADG
-1142 LRLSLTDEFTS
+1142 LRLSLVDEFTS
-1153 IYIFNLRG
+1153 MYIFNLRG
-1161 NQRTAGEQSRREG
+1161 NARTSGERRQQE
-1174 GKVFGSGSRATI
+1174 KDNVFGQGSRATI
-1186 AIAVFVKNPAKQ
+1186 AVALFVKNPAGSSPAKL
-1198 TPGNVYYHDIGDY
+1198 YYQDIGDY

-1218 GKIAGFGSLST
+1218 AKIGKLRST
-1229 VPWKQIEPSAEGD
+1229 SGVSWRQIEPSPEGD
-1242 WTTHRRTDFAGF
+1242 WVAQRDANFAGF
-1254 APLGTKRGEASP
+1254 PPIATKDQKSREARFF
-1266 VARVFR
+1266 AT
-1272 EYSLGVKTSR
+1272 YSHGLVTSR
-1282 DAWVSNFSRAAVI
+1282 DAWVYNYSREALTDNVKRLI
-1295 ASTERFVEFFN
+1295 ANYNIEVERW
-1306 SQVVESEFAKSSGM
+1306 KSSGREGEPREFVSHDATKVNWSRDLLARLQKGRGA
-1320 DFAQDMDAKR
+1320 DFA
-1330 MSWNRPDISRLANGR
+1330 PDSLGRLVA
-1345 SLQFDKKRVFPESY
+1345 Y
-1359 RPFQRTH
+1359 RPFSKQLSYYNPVFN
-1366 IAFDRSLNDM
+1366 AMSGKLSLVFPDASTPNTGM
-1376 VYRLDVMFPNP
+1376 YVVGMSSAVSFSVLMLD
-1387 QTDNFGIVATG
+1387 
-1398 VGAAM
+1398 
-1403 EFTCLVVAGI
+1403 CI
-1413 PDLASFGAQT
+1413 PDLHVTGAGSGG
-1423 NAQFFPRFTY
+1423 QFFPRYSYRAT
-1433 HAIEHDPSALFP
+1433 ENDPSSLFP
-1445 GDGTLGVFDEMDG
+1445 EDGTLGVFDEMDG
-1458 KLTASA
+1458 KLTARMEA
-1464 QSGYERIDNIT
+1464 GFERIDNVT

-1482 RQSFGKGVSKD
+1482 RRSFGKDVSKD

-1500 ALLHS
+1500 GLLHS
-1505 REYRVEFEADLKKML
+1505 REYRAEFEADLKKML
-1520 PRVPK
+1520 PRIPK
-1525 VKAFREFVKAGRELS
+1525 VKAFKQFVEAGRALS
-1540 RLHLDYETVEPY
+1540 ELHLNYETVEPY
-1552 PLTEIA
+1552 PLIENVTPNG
-1558 KTDASLRVIK
+1558 SLRVTK
-1568 MRYAKEGKQENKTS
+1568 MRYAKEGRQDNKTT
-1582 IVYNDDITLTGI
+1582 IVYNDSITLTGI
-1594 PEAAQEYMV
+1594 PEEAQEYLI

-1619 TDKASGII
+1619 TDKASGIV
-1627 NDPNDWGD
+1627 NDPNAWGD
-1635 EHDDT
+1635 EHGDP
-1640 RYIINLV
+1640 RYILDLI
-1647 KRIAAVSVETVKIV
+1647 KRITTVSVETVKIV
-1661 KGLPSLEVI
+1661 NGLPSLEVVG

>member
-1 MFQATHDKL
+1 
-10 FGIDTF
+10 
-16 CSDTVCVFACRHPN
+16 
-30 SSDPLDRLAL
+30 
-40 SNPANETSNSVTNAD
+40 
-55 DVQVKSIHDVLEQ
+55 
-68 YRKVAFD
+68 
-75 EYDKGAHFERLMQA
+75 MQA
-89 FLKTE
+89 FLRTE
-94 PQYEALYDEVWRWT
+94 PQYAELYDEVWRWS
-108 EYPERGTRPDTGI
+108 EYPERGHRVDTGV
-121 DLVARNRDTREL
+121 DLVARNRDTGEL

-139 FFSPKTTVTKGMLD
+139 FFAPMTTVTKPMLD
-153 SFLSASGKN
+153 SFLSASGKM
-162 TAEGLPEFTSRL
+162 TVDYTPEFAARL
-174 IISTSDTWG
+174 VISTSDTWG

-190 VGQSVPVERLRV
+190 SGQSIPVERLRV

-215 VWNEPEKL
+215 VWNEPTKL
-223 EKKLLKTP
+223 EKKRLKAP
-231 FDYQTVAIDDVVA
+231 FDYQSVAIDDVIT
-244 GFADRDRGKL
+244 GFAEHDRGKL

-265 SLRLAEKVVPL
+265 SLRLAERVVPL
-276 GGTVLFLVPSIALLS
+276 GGTVLFLTPSIALLS
-291 QTLKEWT
+291 QTLNEWT
-298 IQAEESMRSFAVCSD
+298 IQAEVPMRSFAVCSD

-320 TEEDIPVTDLAF
+320 SEEDIPVTDLAF
-332 PATTDASALVKQYG
+332 PATTNASALVKQFTSGDG
-346 SGNAADKITVIF
+346 SGKLTVIF
-358 STYQSLSVVAKAQ
+358 STYQSLPVISKAQ
-371 GMGLPE
+371 GLGLPE
-377 FDLIVCD
+377 FDLIVSD

-400 AFMKVHDQDFLRGK
+400 AFMKVHDQALVQGK

-438 AKLADMDDET
+438 AKLADMDDEA

-457 GFGQAVS
+457 GFGQAVN

-470 YKVLVLAVDEGF
+470 YKVLVLAVDESF
-482 VAREFQSLMSQ
+482 VAREFQSLMSR

-545 LADAFQQVVEGE
+545 LSDAFQQVVEGE

-562 SSGDGTSRLL
+562 ASGEDTSRLL

-583 SMLVRNEKL
+583 SMLVRNDKL
-592 DWLKEPSPES
+592 DWLKEPSPER

-660 GIPSGVEPAEALNNN
+660 AIPGGVEPDEALNNN

-702 DLTKKTSRLM
+702 DLTKKTNRLM
-712 VDVIGAHGSSSGD
+712 VDVIGAGGGKSE
-725 DEDSA
+725 DEADSA
-730 TKGADRVQTALKLD
+730 TNGADKLQGALQLD

-752 EAILSKIVQKV
+752 DAILSKIVQKV

-772 ATDVAAIAEAHS
+772 AKDVGEIAQAHS
-784 TRINALVKGDNK
+784 ERINALVNGDNK

-811 NLNPDISHDDAVQMI
+811 NLNPEISHDDAVQML

-846 ENNPVSLVMNA
+846 ENNPVSQVMNA
-857 MVKVLDGENLEN
+857 MVDVLDGENLES
-869 ETSKLESFYESV
+869 ETAKLESFYESV
-881 RTRASGI
+881 RLRAAGI
-888 DDAAAKQTIVKDLY
+888 DDAAAKQTIVKELY
-902 EKFFSTAF
+902 EKFFATAF

-939 DEFNATLSDE
+939 DEFGATLSDE

-971 LIKPHDLA
+971 LIKPHDLV

-1007 HSLRGGEYVPFDGI
+1007 HALQGGNYVPFDGI

-1066 SAGQKTGNDDNAN
+1066 SAAQKSENDAN
-1079 NEYRTLDGKIRDT
+1079 KNNVYPTLDGRVRDT
-1092 YAKRSTATNKN
+1092 YAKRSTATLKYK
-1103 NLYDSYIRAIRWASD
+1103 LYDSYIRAIRWASD

-1123 GIVAYVS
+1123 GVVAYVS
-1130 NGGYIDGNTADG
+1130 NGGYIDDNTADG
-1142 LRLSLTDEFTS
+1142 LRLSLIDEFTS
-1153 IYIFNLRG
+1153 VYILNLRG
-1161 NQRTAGEQSRREG
+1161 NQRTSGEKSRREG

-1186 AIAVFVKNPAKQ
+1186 AVSFFVKNPNRG
-1198 TPGNVYYHDIGDY
+1198 TPGELRYYDIGDY
-1211 LTREQKL
+1211 LTAPQKL
-1218 GKIAGFGSLST
+1218 DSLRRLRSLDG
-1229 VPWKQIEPSAEGD
+1229 VPWTEVKPSKEGD
-1242 WTTHRRTDFAGF
+1242 WLAQRSDAFASF
-1254 APLGTKRGEASP
+1254 TPLSEKA
-1266 VARVFR
+1266 ARSKSVFR
-1272 EYSLGVKTSR
+1272 DVTHGLVTSR
-1282 DAWVSNFSRAAVI
+1282 DAWAYNYSGRRMRDNIARMVRNYNAEVDGWL
-1295 ASTERFVEFFN
+1295 ASTQTDNPRDFVTSDATRINWSRDLLARLRSGRHIELDDDTMLRTALYRPFSKVAACFDP
-1306 SQVVESEFAKSSGM
+1306 ALSSTQG
-1320 DFAQDMDAKR
+1320 K
-1330 MSWNRPDISRLANGR
+1330 LG
-1345 SLQFDKKRVFPESY
+1345 RVFPH
-1359 RPFQRTH
+1359 RTSSNLGIYLTSPSTH
-1366 IAFDRSLNDM
+1366 YPEFAALM
-1376 VYRLDVMFPNP
+1376 VDV
-1387 QTDNFGIVATG
+1387 V
-1398 VGAAM
+1398 
-1403 EFTCLVVAGI
+1403 
-1413 PDLASFGAQT
+1413 PDLHTLDTG
-1423 NAQFFPRFTY
+1423 QFFPRYTY
-1433 HAIEHDPSALFP
+1433 RPIENDPSTLFP
-1445 GDGTLGVFDEMDG
+1445 ADGTLGIFDEIDG
-1458 KLTASA
+1458 KLLAPEA
-1464 QSGYERIDNIT
+1464 PGFERIDNVT

-1482 RQSFGKGVSKD
+1482 QESFGKGVTKD

-1500 ALLHS
+1500 GLLHS
-1505 REYRVEFEADLKKML
+1505 REYRAEFEADLKKML
-1520 PRVPK
+1520 PRIPK
-1525 VKAFREFVKAGRELS
+1525 VTAFKEFSKAGRALS
-1540 RLHLDYETVEPY
+1540 ELHLNYETIERY
-1552 PLTEIA
+1552 PLIEDVTPN
-1558 KTDASLRVIK
+1558 ASLRVTK
-1568 MRYAKEGKQENKTS
+1568 MRYAKEGRQENKTS
-1582 IVYNDDITLTGI
+1582 IIYNDGITLSGI
-1594 PEAAQEYMV
+1594 PEEAQEYLL

-1619 TDKASGII
+1619 TDKASGIV
-1627 NDPNDWGD
+1627 NDPNAWGD
-1635 EHDDT
+1635 EHDDP
-1640 RYIINLV
+1640 RYILDLI
-1647 KRIAAVSVETVKIV
+1647 KRITTVSVETVRITN
-1661 KGLPSLEVI
+1661 GLPSLDSDN
-1670 A
+1670 

>member
-1 MFQATHDKL
+1 MT
-10 FGIDTF
+10 
-16 CSDTVCVFACRHPN
+16 N
-30 SSDPLDRLAL
+30 SSIA
-40 SNPANETSNSVTNAD
+40 
-55 DVQVKSIHDVLEQ
+55 SIHDVLDQ
-68 YRKVAFD
+68 YRKAAFD
-75 EYDKGAHFERLMQA
+75 EYDKGSHFEKLMQA
-89 FLKTE
+89 FLRTE
-94 PQYEALYDEVWRWT
+94 PQYAELYDQVWRWS
-108 EYPERGTRPDTGI
+108 EYPERGNRTDTGV
-121 DLVARNRDTREL
+121 DLVARNRDTGEL

-139 FFSPKTTVTKGMLD
+139 FFAPTTTVTKPMLD
-153 SFLSASGKN
+153 SFLSASGKL
-162 TAEGLPEFTSRL
+162 TVDYIPEFAARL
-174 IISTSDTWG
+174 VISTSDTWG
-183 KNAEDAI
+183 KNAEEAI
-190 VGQSVPVERLRV
+190 SGQSIPVERLRV

-215 VWNEPEKL
+215 VWNEPAKL
-223 EKKLLKTP
+223 EKKRLKTP
-231 FDYQTVAIDDVVA
+231 FDYQRTAIDDVVA
-244 GFADRDRGKL
+244 GFAEHDRGKL

-265 SLRLAEKVVPL
+265 SLRLAEEVVPL
-276 GGTVLFLVPSIALLS
+276 GGTVLLLMPSIALLS

-298 IQAEESMRSFAVCSD
+298 IQAEVPMRSFAVCSD

-332 PATTDASALVKQYG
+332 PATTNASALVKQFDSGDG
-346 SGNAADKITVIF
+346 SGKLTVIF
-358 STYQSLSVVAKAQ
+358 STYQSLPVISKAQ

-377 FDLIVCD
+377 FDLIVSD

-400 AFMKVHDQDFLRGK
+400 AFMKVHDQSFVQGK

-438 AKLADMDDET
+438 AKLADMDDEA

-470 YKVLVLAVDEGF
+470 YKVLVLAVDESF

-545 LADAFQQVVEGE
+545 LSDAFQQVVEGE

-562 SSGDGTSRLL
+562 ASGEDTSRLL

-644 MRKMAGKKF
+644 MRKMAGKNF

-660 GIPSGVEPAEALNNN
+660 AIPGGVEPDEALNNN

-702 DLTKKTSRLM
+702 DLTKKTNRLM
-712 VDVIGAHGSSSGD
+712 VDVIGAGGGKSD
-725 DEDSA
+725 DEEDSA
-730 TKGADRVQTALKLD
+730 TKGADKVQSALQLD

-752 EAILSKIVQKV
+752 DAILSKIVQKV

-784 TRINALVKGDNK
+784 TRINALVNGDNK

-811 NLNPDISHDDAVQMI
+811 NLNPDISHDDAVQML

-846 ENNPVSLVMNA
+846 ENNPISKVMNA
-857 MVKVLDGENLEN
+857 MVKVLDGENLGN
-869 ETSKLESFYESV
+869 EMVKLEAFYESV
-881 RTRASGI
+881 RTRAAGI

-939 DEFNATLSDE
+939 DEFDTSLSDE
-949 GIHILDPFTGTGTF
+949 GVHVLDPFTGTGTF

-971 LIKPHDLA
+971 FIKPHDLA

-1021 VLTDTFQMFEDDDE
+1021 VLTDTFQMFEGDDE
-1035 LDDMGIFQANNDRVI
+1035 LDDMGIFQANNDRVV

-1066 SAGQKTGNDDNAN
+1066 SKGQTSGNDNNAN
-1079 NEYRTLDGKIRDT
+1079 NAYPTLDGKIRDT

-1118 RIGDE
+1118 RIGEE
-1123 GIVAYVS
+1123 GVVAYVS

-1142 LRLSLTDEFTS
+1142 LRLSLVDEFTS
-1153 IYIFNLRG
+1153 VYIFNLRG
-1161 NQRTAGEQSRREG
+1161 NTRNSGEKARREG
-1174 GKVFGSGSRATI
+1174 GQIFGSGSRATI
-1186 AIAVFVKNPAKQ
+1186 AIAVFVKNPKQ
-1198 TPGNVYYHDIGDY
+1198 TTPGNLYYYDIGDY
-1211 LTREQKL
+1211 LDTKQKL
-1218 GKIAGFGSLST
+1218 AKIAGFRSLAAL
-1229 VPWKQIEPSAEGD
+1229 PWKQIEPSPEGD
-1242 WTTHRRTDFAGF
+1242 WTGKRNAEFARF
-1254 APLGTKRGEASP
+1254 TPIGEKDKSKARE
-1266 VARVFR
+1266 ARVFAVYGR
-1272 EYSLGVKTSR
+1272 GLETSR
-1282 DAWVSNFSRAAVI
+1282 DAWVYSYSSVEL
-1295 ASTERFVEFFN
+1295 ASDVQRLVAGYNAEVDRWVSAGKPTPVEKFVSTDETYVKW
-1306 SQVVESEFAKSSGM
+1306 S
-1320 DFAQDMDAKR
+1320 
-1330 MSWNRPDISRLANGR
+1330 R
-1345 SLQFDKKRVFPESY
+1345 SLRGHLSKARKAEFQDRHVTTGMY
-1359 RPFQRTH
+1359 RPFSKQH
-1366 IAFDRSLNDM
+1366 VYFDAVLNHERSQM
-1376 VYRLDVMFPNP
+1376 PSVFPNS
-1387 QTDNFGIVATG
+1387 DLANLGIYY
-1398 VGAAM
+1398 VGAGSAVPFSALM
-1403 EFTCLVVAGI
+1403 LDCL
-1413 PDLASFGAQT
+1413 PDLHVTGAGSGG
-1423 NAQFFPRFTY
+1423 QFFPRYTY
-1433 HAIEHDPSALFP
+1433 RATENDPSTLFP
-1445 GDGTLGVFDEMDG
+1445 EDGTLGVFDEMDG
-1458 KLTASA
+1458 KLIAPA
-1464 QSGYERIDNIT
+1464 VKGFERIDNIT
-1475 DEILTDY
+1475 DEVLTDY
-1482 RQSFGKGVSKD
+1482 RRSFGKGVSKD

-1500 ALLHS
+1500 GLLHS
-1505 REYRVEFEADLKKML
+1505 REYRAEFEADLKKML
-1520 PRVPK
+1520 PRLPK
-1525 VKAFREFVKAGRELS
+1525 VKAFKEFVMAGRALS
-1540 RLHLDYETVEPY
+1540 ELHLGYETVEPY
-1552 PLTEIA
+1552 PLIENATPN
-1558 KTDASLRVIK
+1558 ASLRVTK
-1568 MRYAKEGKQENKTS
+1568 MRYAKEGRQDNKTT
-1582 IVYNDDITLTGI
+1582 IIYNDEITLTGI
-1594 PEAAQEYMV
+1594 PEEAHEYLL

-1619 TDKASGII
+1619 TDKASGIV
-1627 NDPNDWGD
+1627 NDPNAWGD
-1635 EHDDT
+1635 EHGDPC
-1640 RYIINLV
+1640 YILDLI
-1647 KRIAAVSVETVKIV
+1647 KRITRVSVETVKIV
-1661 KGLPSLEVI
+1661 NELPSLEVI
-1670 A
+1670 GA

>member
-1 MFQATHDKL
+1 MT
-10 FGIDTF
+10 
-16 CSDTVCVFACRHPN
+16 N
-30 SSDPLDRLAL
+30 L
-40 SNPANETSNSVTNAD
+40 SIT
-55 DVQVKSIHDVLEQ
+55 SIHDVLDQ

-89 FLKTE
+89 FLRTE
-94 PQYEALYDEVWRWT
+94 PQYAELYDEVWRWS
-108 EYPERGTRPDTGI
+108 EYPERGNRPDTGV
-121 DLVARNRDTREL
+121 DLVARSRDTGEL

-139 FFSPKTTVTKGMLD
+139 FFAPSTTVTKAMLD
-153 SFLSASGKN
+153 SFLSASGKM
-162 TAEGLPEFTSRL
+162 TVDYVPEFAARL
-174 IISTSDTWG
+174 VISTSDTWG
-183 KNAEDAI
+183 KNAEEAI
-190 VGQSVPVERLRV
+190 AGQSIPVERLRV

-215 VWNEPEKL
+215 VWNEPARL
-223 EKKLLKTP
+223 EKKRLKTP
-231 FDYQTVAIDDVVA
+231 FDYQRAAIDDVVA
-244 GFADRDRGKL
+244 GFTERDRGKL

-298 IQAEESMRSFAVCSD
+298 IQAEVPMRSFAVCSD

-332 PATTDASALVKQYG
+332 PATTNASALVKQFTSGDG
-346 SGNAADKITVIF
+346 SDKLTVIF
-358 STYQSLSVVAKAQ
+358 STYQSLPVISKAQ

-377 FDLIVCD
+377 FDLIVSD

-400 AFMKVHDQDFLRGK
+400 AFMKVHDQDFVQGK

-438 AKLADMDDET
+438 AKLADMDDEA

-470 YKVLVLAVDEGF
+470 YKVLVLAVDESF

-545 LADAFQQVVEGE
+545 LSDAFQQVVEGE

-562 SSGDGTSRLL
+562 ASGEDTSRLL

-660 GIPSGVEPAEALNNN
+660 AIPGGIEPDEALNNN

-702 DLTKKTSRLM
+702 DLTKKTNRLM
-712 VDVIGAHGSSSGD
+712 VDVIGAGGGKSD
-725 DEDSA
+725 DEEDSA
-730 TKGADRVQTALKLD
+730 TKGADKVQGALQLD

-752 EAILSKIVQKV
+752 DAILSKIVQKV

-772 ATDVAAIAEAHS
+772 AKDVGEIAQAHS
-784 TRINALVKGDNK
+784 ERINALVKGDNK
-796 LIRDEFEAFTEGLRL
+796 RIRDEFEAFTEGLRL
-811 NLNPDISHDDAVQMI
+811 NLNPDISHDDAVQML

-846 ENNPVSLVMNA
+846 ENNPVSRVMNA

-869 ETSKLESFYESV
+869 ETTKLESFYESV
-881 RTRASGI
+881 RVRAAGI
-888 DDAAAKQTIVKDLY
+888 DDAAAKQTIVKELY

-933 VNDILK
+933 VNDILE
-939 DEFNATLSDE
+939 DEFDTSISDE
-949 GIHILDPFTGTGTF
+949 GVHVLDPFTGTGTF

-1007 HSLRGGEYVPFDGI
+1007 HALRGGEYVPFDGI

-1066 SAGQKTGNDDNAN
+1066 SKGQTSGNDDNAN
-1079 NEYRTLDGKIRDT
+1079 NSYPTLDGKIRDT

-1118 RIGDE
+1118 RIGEE

-1142 LRLSLTDEFTS
+1142 LRLSLIDEFTS
-1153 IYIFNLRG
+1153 VYIFNLRG
-1161 NQRTAGEQSRREG
+1161 NTRTSGERARKEG
-1174 GKVFGSGSRATI
+1174 GQIFGSGSRATI
-1186 AIAVFVKNPAKQ
+1186 AVAILIKNPKRQ
-1198 TPGNVYYHDIGDY
+1198 IPGTLYYYDIGDY
-1211 LTREQKL
+1211 LDRKQKL
-1218 GKIAGFGSLST
+1218 GKIAGFGSLT
-1229 VPWKQIEPSAEGD
+1229 ALPWKKIEPSTEGD
-1242 WTTHRRTDFAGF
+1242 WTTKRNDEFTKFSPIGEKDANRSRETRFFATFSRGLETGRDSWVYNYSKRTLDDLVSRLITNYNAEIDRWSDAGRPKNLKTFVKFDGGYIKWTSTLLDELAREHRAVL
-1254 APLGTKRGEASP
+1254 AEGTS
-1266 VARVFR
+1266 ARVA
-1272 EYSLGVKTSR
+1272 L
-1282 DAWVSNFSRAAVI
+1282 
-1295 ASTERFVEFFN
+1295 
-1306 SQVVESEFAKSSGM
+1306 
-1320 DFAQDMDAKR
+1320 
-1330 MSWNRPDISRLANGR
+1330 
-1345 SLQFDKKRVFPESY
+1345 Y
-1359 RPFQRTH
+1359 RPFSRQRVY
-1366 IAFDRSLNDM
+1366 FDSQMNHRQGKLMS
-1376 VYRLDVMFPNP
+1376 MFPTATSENMGVYVTAP
-1387 QTDNFGIVATG
+1387 GAGHGASLLMTDA
-1398 VGAAM
+1398 
-1403 EFTCLVVAGI
+1403 I
-1413 PDLASFGAQT
+1413 PDLALWGSGSG
-1423 NAQFFPRFTY
+1423 QFFPRYTY
-1433 HAIEHDPSALFP
+1433 RRTEQIPGALDVYGE
-1445 GDGTLGVFDEMDG
+1445 GD
-1458 KLTASA
+1458 AP
-1464 QSGYERIDNIT
+1464 GYERIDNIT

-1482 RQSFGKGVSKD
+1482 RQSFGKDVAKD

-1500 ALLHS
+1500 GLLHS
-1505 REYRVEFEADLKKML
+1505 REYRAEFEADLAKML
-1520 PRVPK
+1520 PRIPK
-1525 VKAFREFVKAGRELS
+1525 VKAFKQFVEAGRALS
-1540 RLHLDYETVEPY
+1540 ELHLNYETVEPY
-1552 PLTEIA
+1552 PLIETA
-1558 KTDASLRVIK
+1558 TPNASLRVTK
-1568 MRYAKEGKQENKTS
+1568 MRYAKEGRQDNKTT
-1582 IVYNDDITLTGI
+1582 IVYNDSITLTGI
-1594 PEAAQEYMV
+1594 PEEAQEYLL

-1627 NDPNDWGD
+1627 NDPNAWGD
-1635 EHDDT
+1635 EHGDP
-1640 RYIINLV
+1640 RYILDLI
-1647 KRIAAVSVETVKIV
+1647 KRITTVSVETVKIV
-1661 KGLPSLEVI
+1661 NGLPSLEVVD

>member
-1 MFQATHDKL
+1 M
-10 FGIDTF
+10 
-16 CSDTVCVFACRHPN
+16 
-30 SSDPLDRLAL
+30 
-40 SNPANETSNSVTNAD
+40 TNDD
-55 DVQVKSIHDVLEQ
+55 DVQVNSIHDVLEQ
-68 YRKVAFD
+68 YRRVAFD

-89 FLKTE
+89 FLQTE

-121 DLVARNRDTREL
+121 DIVARNRDTGEL

-139 FFSPKTTVTKGMLD
+139 FFAPKTTVTKGMLD
-153 SFLSASGKN
+153 SFLAASGKN
-162 TAEGLPEFTSRL
+162 TPEGTPEFASRL

-190 VGQSVPVERLRV
+190 LGQSIPVERLRV

-215 VWNEPEKL
+215 VWNEPSKL

-244 GFADRDRGKL
+244 GFAEHDRGKL

-332 PATTDASALVKQYG
+332 PATTNASALVKQYE
-346 SGNAADKITVIF
+346 SGDAADKITVIF
-358 STYQSLSVVAKAQ
+358 STYQSLPVIAKAQ
-371 GMGLPE
+371 RMALPE

-400 AFMKVHDQDFLRGK
+400 AFMKVHDQSFVHGK

-482 VAREFQSLMSQ
+482 VAREFQGLMSS

-503 AKIVGTWNGLS
+503 AKVVGTWNGLS
-514 KRSVIPGE
+514 KRSVIAGE

-562 SSGDGTSRLL
+562 ASGEDSTRLL

-660 GIPSGVEPAEALNNN
+660 GIPSGVEPDEALNNN

-702 DLTKKTSRLM
+702 DLTKKTNRLM
-712 VDVIGAHGSSSGD
+712 VDVIGAGGGKSED
-725 DEDSA
+725 DADSA
-730 TKGADRVQTALKLD
+730 TKGADKVQSALQLD

-752 EAILSKIVQKV
+752 DAILSKIVQKV

-784 TRINALVKGDNK
+784 TRINALVNGDNK

-811 NLNPDISHDDAVQMI
+811 NLNPDISHDDAVQML

-846 ENNPVSLVMNA
+846 ENNPVSQVMNA
-857 MVKVLDGENLEN
+857 MVNVLDGENLEN
-869 ETSKLESFYESV
+869 ETVKLEAFYESV

-888 DDAAAKQTIVKDLY
+888 DDAAAKQMIVKDLY
-902 EKFFSTAF
+902 ERFFSTAF

-933 VNDILK
+933 VNDVLN
-939 DEFNATLSDE
+939 DEFDATISDE
-949 GIHILDPFTGTGTF
+949 GIHVLDPFTGTGTF

-971 LIKPHDLA
+971 LINPSDLA

-988 NEIVLL
+988 NELVLL

-1007 HSLRGGEYVPFDGI
+1007 HALQGGNYVPFDGI

-1035 LDDMGIFQANNDRVI
+1035 DELAGAAFFPANNERVI
-1050 AQKERDI
+1050 AQKARDI
-1057 RVIIGNPPY
+1057 RVVIGNPPY
-1066 SAGQKTGNDDNAN
+1066 SKGQSSGNDDNAN
-1079 NEYRTLDGKIRDT
+1079 NEYKTLDGHIRAT

-1118 RIGDE
+1118 RIGDQ
-1123 GIVAYVS
+1123 GVVGYVS
-1130 NGGYIDGNTADG
+1130 NGGFIDGNTADG
-1142 LRLSLTDEFTS
+1142 LRLSLMDEFTS
-1153 IYIFNLRG
+1153 VYIFNLRG
-1161 NQRTAGEQSRREG
+1161 NARTSGGRRQQE
-1174 GKVFGSGSRATI
+1174 KDNVFGQGSRATI
-1186 AIAVFVKNPAKQ
+1186 AISILVKNPAQKA
-1198 TPGNVYYHDIGDY
+1198 PGSLYYFDIGDY
-1211 LTREQKL
+1211 LTRDQKL
-1218 GKIAGFGSLST
+1218 AKIKSFSSVAGI
-1229 VPWKQIEPSAEGD
+1229 PWRQIETSSEGD
-1242 WTTHRRTDFAGF
+1242 WINKRNDDFAQF
-1254 APLGTKRGEASP
+1254 APIGEKDKAKIRET
-1266 VARVFR
+1266 RVFA
-1272 EYSLGVKTSR
+1272 SFSGGLKTNR
-1282 DAWVSNFSRAAVI
+1282 DAWVSNFSKGTLERSIENMTVAYNNEIEAAVRVDTVGD
-1295 ASTERFVEFFN
+1295 AYSPTADSTLL
-1306 SQVVESEFAKSSGM
+1306 
-1320 DFAQDMDAKR
+1320 
-1330 MSWNRPDISRLANGR
+1330 SWDQPLRRHFDLRRTLEGDSPVITR
-1345 SLQFDKKRVFPESY
+1345 SAY
-1359 RPFQRTH
+1359 RPFVAHTL
-1366 IAFDRSLNDM
+1366 AFGKLFNNSVGL
-1376 VYRLDVMFPNP
+1376 LPQAFPDARA
-1387 QTDNFGIVATG
+1387 TVGI
-1398 VGAAM
+1398 
-1403 EFTCLVVAGI
+1403 VVAGPGAAVPFTALSVEWV
-1413 PDLASFGAQT
+1413 PDLSVFGAQT
-1423 NAQFFPRFTY
+1423 NAQFFPRYTFRSNTS
-1433 HAIEHDPSALFP
+1433 DPSTLFP
-1445 GDGTLGVFDEMDG
+1445 EDGTLGVFDGLDG
-1458 KLTASA
+1458 KLTAPA
-1464 QSGYERIDNIT
+1464 QPGFERIDNVT

-1482 RQSFGKGVSKD
+1482 RNSFGKSVSKD

-1500 ALLHS
+1500 GLLHS
-1505 REYRVEFEADLKKML
+1505 RGYRVEFEADLKKML
-1520 PRVPK
+1520 PRIPK
-1525 VKAFREFVKAGRELS
+1525 VKAFKEFVKAGRALS
-1540 RLHLDYETVEPY
+1540 DLHLNYETVEPF
-1552 PLTEIA
+1552 PLTENA
-1558 KTDASLRVIK
+1558 KPNASLRVTK
-1568 MRYAKEGKQENKTS
+1568 MRYAKEGRRDNKTT
-1582 IVYNDDITLTGI
+1582 IVFNDDITLTGI
-1594 PEAAQEYMV
+1594 PEEAQEYLL

-1613 ERYQVK
+1613 ERYQIK
-1619 TDKASGII
+1619 TDKASGIV
-1627 NDPNDWGD
+1627 NDPNAWGD
-1635 EHDDT
+1635 EHYDP
-1640 RYIINLV
+1640 RYILDLV
-1647 KRIAAVSVETVKIV
+1647 KRITTVSVETVKIV
-1661 KGLPSLEVI
+1661 NGLPALEVI
-1670 A
+1670 WV